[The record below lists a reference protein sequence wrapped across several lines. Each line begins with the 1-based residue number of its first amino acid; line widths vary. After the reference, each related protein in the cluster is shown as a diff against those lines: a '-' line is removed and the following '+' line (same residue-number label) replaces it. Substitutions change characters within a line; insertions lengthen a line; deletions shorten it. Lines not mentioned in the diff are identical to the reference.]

1 MKKNRLL
8 VVFAALLNV
17 LGMWADGANL
27 KLHFNFENATGGN
40 VKEVISGGNIVG
52 TLMNNAKVETMG
64 KYHVLNLGSENGYFD
79 MGEGTGKVLAGC
91 SDFSI
96 SMYYYVNAT
105 QDITGLGNFLFTFS
119 NNPACT
125 QTEGC
130 YYFYTLNTQRV
141 GSSAAGYGSE
151 KSVNATQVSPKGNW
165 VNVVYVQKGTEG
177 TLYVNGQKKASA
189 TSNKISEIFGTEAPK
204 YNWIGRSPFDND
216 VYLKNTKVAD
226 IRIYDGAL
234 TGSEVTQLALA
245 ADDYDNEFRHGTQGN
260 LTTLNTTLK
269 EASTLINGDISIYTA
284 DAVAMLSDTYELIKA
299 KSEKETLSQFVI
311 DEYVADLKAAIQNVK
326 ATQGMIFTD
335 TELMPAYDSS
345 RGFRHPG
352 GLHTNAD
359 FERIKAQLA
368 AGNEKVTKAY
378 NILKNAEFA
387 QPTCATWPVETIIR
401 GGSSGQ
407 NYINAARGAT
417 IAYQNALRWKIEG
430 NEACAKHA
438 VDVLMAWANTCKGIG
453 GDSNFALAGGLY
465 GYEFAQAAE
474 LMRDYEGWKAKDFE
488 TFKRWMLDLWYPT
501 IMRFQRSRNDTW
513 RNWRYDAT
521 HGGQRPGHYWSNWGL
536 CNTLALMSVGILC
549 NDVFIYNQAMSY
561 YKYDQAE
568 LAKANYPWPWAPENT
583 ETDKYNGGLNEYI
596 DNLVPH
602 VAEYAGETGAYG
614 KVGQMQETGRDQGH
628 AQMAA
633 GLAVDICQTAW
644 NQGDDLYSYH
654 DNRIAAG
661 LEFQAAYNFDGRDDL
676 PWVNYHYTDCH
687 SAWHQAWVQGGPNGG
702 SRGEMRP
709 YWARVIGHYEGVKGV
724 KMPFSEIALEKM
736 GIDGGPT
743 GAVSG
748 PYDHMGYSV
757 LTCTYD
763 GIADE
768 QHRPTLLTPK
778 MEYDGKIIDHN
789 ELGGLENN
797 YIINVNTALPK
808 GKTVKLMPQLPEGV
822 VDTGNWSWNTGET
835 TKDITVTTD
844 KSFIYRA
851 TYTNENGIKSEQMFS
866 IAVNADCTPTT
877 ISSSIYCNDTWV
889 GATEA
894 VVPCGSNVTLNVAG
908 ASGWGDG
915 KWSTGQ
921 TGTSITLSSLISDKE
936 IKGQFINQGG
946 LAQTIT
952 FRIHVKGLQPCALL
966 NNRLVSDSLDLIVNQ
981 GDALVLYANAPENI
995 VNVKYTWSNGTEGK
1009 YLDLTEGLT
1018 SGDYTLYITGENFDQ
1033 KLTYHVM
1040 VMNENYVVLEA
1051 GKYAIYDVENDAYLT
1066 YKNQGE
1072 TMPSFTPL
1080 VKEDGHYD
1088 ASQVWIAEVKGATTK
1103 TPKYNFSCLIGGNTP
1118 YLNATKMA
1126 KKAYFPYYIRGLIGS
1141 DHVAVRTLTK
1151 EEYWKANENGVL
1163 ETKGTAGLTQFPFVF
1178 IPVKD
1183 EELPTG
1189 ITNIGV
1195 SEKGENI
1202 NTQYYTVSGVQTNGK
1217 TKGVYIQ
1224 KSTDNTGKV
1233 IIKKVIK
1240 R

>member
-1 MKKNRLL
+1 MKRFRLL
-8 VVFAALLNV
+8 LMFVALLNA
-17 LGMWADGANL
+17 LGIWAEEANL
-27 KLHFNFENATGGN
+27 KLHFNFENATGN
-40 VKEVISGGNIVG
+40 AVPEAVSGGTLKG
-52 TLMNNAKVETMG
+52 TLQNNAKVEKMG
-64 KYHVLNLGSENGYFD
+64 KYHVLNLGSANGYFD
-79 MGEGTGKVLAGC
+79 MGAGAGKVMAGC
-91 SDFSI
+91 TNFTI
-96 SMYYYVNAT
+96 SMYYYVNAN
-105 QDITGLGNFLFTFS
+105 QDISGLGNFLFTFS
-119 NNPACT
+119 T
-125 QTEGC
+125 QETCSSDAGC
-130 YYFYTLNTQRV
+130 YYFYALNSQRFAA
-141 GSSAAGYGSE
+141 SQAGYGSE
-151 KSVNATQVSPKGNW
+151 SSVNANVVSAKGHW
-165 VNVVYVQKGTEG
+165 VSVVYVLDGSNG
-177 TLYVNGQKKASA
+177 TLYVDGQKMLTAPMPKGNE
-189 TSNKISEIFGTEAPK
+189 TFSNTAPV
-204 YNWIGRSPFDND
+204 YNWIGRSPFAGDA
-216 VYLKNTKVAD
+216 YLANTKVAD
-226 IRIYDGAL
+226 IRIYDKAL
-234 TGSEVTQLALA
+234 TGGEVTRLALT
-245 ADDYDNEFRHGTQGN
+245 ADDYDNEFRHGTQGD
-260 LTTLNTTLK
+260 LTKLNTTLE
-269 EASTLINGDISIYTA
+269 EASTIIKGDISIYTA
-284 DAVAMLSDTYELIKA
+284 DAVAILSDTYEFIKA
-299 KSEKETLSQFVI
+299 KSEKETLSQFMI
-311 DEYVADLKAAIQNVK
+311 DEYVEVLKTTIQNVK
-326 ATQGMIFTD
+326 ATEGLVFTD
-335 TELMPAYDSS
+335 TELMPAYDSN

-401 GGSSGQ
+401 GGGSGQ

-513 RNWRYDAT
+513 RNWRYDAS

-549 NDVFIYNQAMSY
+549 DDVFIYNQAMSY

-661 LEFQAAYNFDGRDDL
+661 LEFQAAYNFDGREDL
-676 PWVNYHYTDCH
+676 PWANYHYTDCH
-687 SAWHQAWVQGGPNGG
+687 SAWHQAWVQEGPNGG
-702 SRGEMRP
+702 SRGEIRP

-822 VDTGNWSWNTGET
+822 VDTGKWNWNTGET

-851 TYTNENGIKSEQMFS
+851 IYTNENGIKSEQMFS

-877 ISSSIYCNDTWV
+877 VSSSIYSNDTWV
-889 GATEA
+889 GTTEA
-894 VVPCGSNVTLNVAG
+894 TVPCGSNVTLNVAG

-966 NNRLVSDSLDLIVNQ
+966 NNRLVTDSLSLTANSN
-981 GDALVLYANAPENI
+981 DALVLYAKVPSTI
-995 VNVKYTWSNGTEGK
+995 VNAKYEWSNGCTSK
-1009 YLDLTEGLT
+1009 YLDLGEGLK
-1018 SGDYTLYITGENFDQ
+1018 SGDYTLRVTGEGFDESM
-1033 KLTYHVM
+1033 TFHVL
-1040 VMNENYVVLEA
+1040 VIDEKFVNLSA
-1051 GKYAIYDVENDAYLT
+1051 GNYAIHDWENDTYLT
-1066 YKNQGE
+1066 YEEGM
-1072 TMPSFTPL
+1072 TMPKFESL
-1080 VKEDGHYD
+1080 KGEIDKYD
-1088 ASQVWIAEVKGATTK
+1088 NTQVWKVEPKVSSAYV
-1103 TPKYNFSCLIGGNTP
+1103 KYNFISLVGGSTP
-1118 YLNATKMA
+1118 YLNATKMQA
-1126 KKAYFPYYIRGLIGS
+1126 KAYQPFYIRGLIGS
-1141 DHVAVRTLTK
+1141 NHVAIRTLKK
-1151 EEYWKANENGVL
+1151 EEYWKVSEQGELN
-1163 ETKGTAGLTQFPFVF
+1163 TKGQSGLSVFPFEF
-1178 IPVKD
+1178 IPVK
-1183 EELPTG
+1183 EG
-1189 ITNIGV
+1189 QITNGIQDIMDDMNAENVEYFTVAGV
-1195 SEKGENI
+1195 
-1202 NTQYYTVSGVQTNGK
+1202 K
-1217 TKGVYIQ
+1217 TDAKAPGVYL
-1224 KSTDNTGKV
+1224 KKYTTRSGKV
-1233 IIKKVIK
+1233 VTKKYSK
-1240 R
+1240 

>member
-1 MKKNRLL
+1 MKRFRLL
-8 VVFAALLNV
+8 LMFVALLNA
-17 LGMWADGANL
+17 LGIWAEEANL
-27 KLHFNFENATGGN
+27 KLHFNFENATGN
-40 VKEVISGGNIVG
+40 AVPEAVSGGTLKG
-52 TLMNNAKVETMG
+52 TLQNNAKVEKMG
-64 KYHVLNLGSENGYFD
+64 KYHVLNLGSANGYFD
-79 MGEGTGKVLAGC
+79 MGAGAGKVMAGC
-91 SDFSI
+91 TNFTI
-96 SMYYYVNAT
+96 SMYYYVNAN
-105 QDITGLGNFLFTFS
+105 QDISGLGNFLFTFS
-119 NNPACT
+119 T
-125 QTEGC
+125 QETCSSDAGY
-130 YYFYTLNTQRV
+130 YYFYALNTQRFAA
-141 GSSAAGYGSE
+141 SQAGYGSE
-151 KSVNATQVSPKGNW
+151 SSVNANVVSAKGRW
-165 VNVVYVQKGTEG
+165 VSVVYVLDGSNG
-177 TLYVNGQKKASA
+177 TLYVDGQKMLTAPMPQGNETFSN
-189 TSNKISEIFGTEAPK
+189 TSPV
-204 YNWIGRSPFDND
+204 YNWIGRSPFAGDA
-216 VYLKNTKVAD
+216 YLANTKVAD
-226 IRIYDGAL
+226 IRIYDKAL
-234 TGSEVTQLALA
+234 TGGEVTRLALI
-245 ADDYDNEFRHGTQGN
+245 ADDYDNEFRHGTQGD
-260 LTTLNTTLK
+260 LAKLNTTLE
-269 EASTLINGDISIYTA
+269 EASTIIKGDISIYTA
-284 DAVAMLSDTYELIKA
+284 DAVAILSDTYEFIKA
-299 KSEKETLSQFVI
+299 KSEKETLSQFMI
-311 DEYVADLKAAIQNVK
+311 DEYVEVLKTTIQNVK
-326 ATQGMIFTD
+326 ATEGLVFTD
-335 TELMPAYDSS
+335 TELMPAYDSN

-513 RNWRYDAT
+513 RNWRYDAS

-549 NDVFIYNQAMSY
+549 DDVFIYNQAMSY

-661 LEFQAAYNFDGRDDL
+661 LEFQAAYNFDGREDL
-676 PWVNYHYTDCH
+676 PWANYHYTDCH
-687 SAWHQAWVQGGPNGG
+687 SAWHQAWVQEGPNGG
-702 SRGEMRP
+702 SRGEIRP

-822 VDTGNWSWNTGET
+822 VDTGKWNWNTGET

-851 TYTNENGIKSEQMFS
+851 IYTNENGIKSEQMFS

-877 ISSSIYCNDTWV
+877 VSSSIYSNDTWV
-889 GATEA
+889 GTTEA
-894 VVPCGSNVTLNVAG
+894 TVPCGSNVTLNVAG

-966 NNRLVSDSLDLIVNQ
+966 NNRLVTDSLSLMANSN
-981 GDALVLYANAPENI
+981 DALVLYAKVPSTI
-995 VNVKYTWSNGTEGK
+995 VNAKYEWSNGCTSK
-1009 YLDLTEGLT
+1009 YLDLGEGLK
-1018 SGDYTLYITGENFDQ
+1018 SGDYTLRVTGEGYDESMTF
-1033 KLTYHVM
+1033 HVL
-1040 VMNENYVVLEA
+1040 VIDEKFVNLSA
-1051 GKYAIYDVENDAYLT
+1051 GNYAIHDWENDTYLT
-1066 YKNQGE
+1066 YEEGM
-1072 TMPSFTPL
+1072 TMPKFESL
-1080 VKEDGHYD
+1080 KGEIDKYD
-1088 ASQVWIAEVKGATTK
+1088 NTQVWKVEPKVSSAYV
-1103 TPKYNFSCLIGGNTP
+1103 KYNFISLVGGSTP
-1118 YLNATKMA
+1118 YLNATKMQA
-1126 KKAYFPYYIRGLIGS
+1126 KAYQPFYIRGLIGS
-1141 DHVAVRTLTK
+1141 NHVAIRTLKK
-1151 EEYWKANENGVL
+1151 EEYWKVNEQGELN
-1163 ETKGTAGLTQFPFVF
+1163 TKGQSGLSVFPFEF
-1178 IPVKD
+1178 IPVK
-1183 EELPTG
+1183 EG
-1189 ITNIGV
+1189 QITNGIQDVMDDMNAENVEYFTVAGV
-1195 SEKGENI
+1195 
-1202 NTQYYTVSGVQTNGK
+1202 K
-1217 TKGVYIQ
+1217 TDAKAPGVYL
-1224 KSTDNTGKV
+1224 KKYTTRSGKV
-1233 IIKKVIK
+1233 VTKKYSK
-1240 R
+1240 

>member
-1 MKKNRLL
+1 MKRFRLL
-8 VVFAALLNV
+8 LMFVALLNA
-17 LGMWADGANL
+17 LGIWAEEANL
-27 KLHFNFENATGGN
+27 KLHFNFENATGN
-40 VKEVISGGNIVG
+40 AVPEAVSGGTLKG
-52 TLMNNAKVETMG
+52 TLQNNAKVEKMG
-64 KYHVLNLGSENGYFD
+64 KYHVLNLGSANGYFD
-79 MGEGTGKVLAGC
+79 MGAGAGKVIAGC
-91 SDFSI
+91 TNFTI
-96 SMYYYVNAT
+96 SMYYYVNAN
-105 QDITGLGNFLFTFS
+105 QDISGLGNFLFTFS
-119 NNPACT
+119 T
-125 QTEGC
+125 QETCSSDAGC
-130 YYFYTLNTQRV
+130 YYFYALNTQRFAA
-141 GSSAAGYGSE
+141 SQAGYGSE
-151 KSVNATQVSPKGNW
+151 SSVNANVVSAKGRW
-165 VNVVYVQKGTEG
+165 VSVVYVLDGNNG
-177 TLYVNGQKKASA
+177 TLYVDGQKMLTAPMPKGNE
-189 TSNKISEIFGTEAPK
+189 TFSNTAPV
-204 YNWIGRSPFDND
+204 YNWIGRSPFAGD
-216 VYLKNTKVAD
+216 VYLANTKVAD
-226 IRIYDGAL
+226 IRIYDKAL
-234 TGSEVTQLALA
+234 TGGEVTRLALT
-245 ADDYDNEFRHGTQGN
+245 ADDYDNEFRHGTQGD
-260 LTTLNTTLK
+260 LTKLNTTLE
-269 EASTLINGDISIYTA
+269 EASTIIKGDISIYTA
-284 DAVAMLSDTYELIKA
+284 DAVAILSDTYEFIKA
-299 KSEKETLSQFVI
+299 KSEKETLSQFMI
-311 DEYVADLKAAIQNVK
+311 DEYVEVLKTTIQNVK
-326 ATQGMIFTD
+326 ATEGLVFTD
-335 TELMPAYDSS
+335 TELMPAYDSN

-387 QPTCATWPVETIIR
+387 QPTCATWPVENIIR
-401 GGSSGQ
+401 GGGSGQ

-513 RNWRYDAT
+513 RNWRYDAS

-549 NDVFIYNQAMSY
+549 DDVFIYNQAMSY

-661 LEFQAAYNFDGRDDL
+661 LEFQAAYNFDGREDL
-676 PWVNYHYTDCH
+676 PWANYHYTDCH
-687 SAWHQAWVQGGPNGG
+687 SAWHQAWVQEGPNGG
-702 SRGEMRP
+702 SRGEIRP

-822 VDTGNWSWNTGET
+822 VDTGKWNWNTGET

-851 TYTNENGIKSEQMFS
+851 IYTNENGIKSEQMFS

-877 ISSSIYCNDTWV
+877 VSSSIYSNDTWV
-889 GATEA
+889 GTTEA
-894 VVPCGSNVTLNVAG
+894 TVPCGSNVTLNVAG

-966 NNRLVSDSLDLIVNQ
+966 NNRLVTDSLSLTANSN
-981 GDALVLYANAPENI
+981 DALVLYAKVPSTI
-995 VNVKYTWSNGTEGK
+995 VNAKYEWSNGCTSK
-1009 YLDLTEGLT
+1009 YLDLGEGLE
-1018 SGDYTLYITGENFDQ
+1018 SGDYTLRVTGEGFDESM
-1033 KLTYHVM
+1033 TFHVL
-1040 VMNENYVVLEA
+1040 VIDEKFVNLSA
-1051 GKYAIYDVENDAYLT
+1051 GNYAIHDWENDTYLT
-1066 YKNQGE
+1066 YEEGM
-1072 TMPSFTPL
+1072 TMPKFESL
-1080 VKEDGHYD
+1080 KGEIDKYD
-1088 ASQVWIAEVKGATTK
+1088 NTQVWKVEPKVSSAYV
-1103 TPKYNFSCLIGGNTP
+1103 KYNFISLVGGSTP
-1118 YLNATKMA
+1118 YLNATKMQA
-1126 KKAYFPYYIRGLIGS
+1126 KAYQPFYIRGLIGS
-1141 DHVAVRTLTK
+1141 NHVAIRTLKK
-1151 EEYWKANENGVL
+1151 EEYWKVNEQGELN
-1163 ETKGTAGLTQFPFVF
+1163 TKGQSGLSVFPFEF
-1178 IPVKD
+1178 IPVK
-1183 EELPTG
+1183 EG
-1189 ITNIGV
+1189 QITNGIQDVMDDMNAENVEYFTVAGV
-1195 SEKGENI
+1195 
-1202 NTQYYTVSGVQTNGK
+1202 K
-1217 TKGVYIQ
+1217 TDAKAPGVYL
-1224 KSTDNTGKV
+1224 KKYTTRSGKV
-1233 IIKKVIK
+1233 VTKKYSK
-1240 R
+1240 

>member
-1 MKKNRLL
+1 MKRFRLL
-8 VVFAALLNV
+8 LMFVALLNA
-17 LGMWADGANL
+17 LGIWAEEANL
-27 KLHFNFENATGGN
+27 KLHFNFENATGN
-40 VKEVISGGNIVG
+40 AVPEAVSGGTLKG
-52 TLMNNAKVETMG
+52 TLQNNAKVEKMG
-64 KYHVLNLGSENGYFD
+64 KYHVLNLGSANGYFD
-79 MGEGTGKVLAGC
+79 MGAGAGKVMAGC
-91 SDFSI
+91 TNFTI
-96 SMYYYVNAT
+96 SMYYYVNAN
-105 QDITGLGNFLFTFS
+105 QDISGLGNFLFTFS
-119 NNPACT
+119 T
-125 QTEGC
+125 QETCSSDAGC
-130 YYFYTLNTQRV
+130 YYFYALNTQRFAA
-141 GSSAAGYGSE
+141 SQAGYGSE
-151 KSVNATQVSPKGNW
+151 SSVNANVVSAKGRW
-165 VNVVYVQKGTEG
+165 VSVVYVLEGSNG
-177 TLYVNGQKKASA
+177 TLYVDGQKMLTAPMPKGNE
-189 TSNKISEIFGTEAPK
+189 TFSNTAPV
-204 YNWIGRSPFDND
+204 YNWIGRSPFAGDA
-216 VYLKNTKVAD
+216 YLANTKVAD
-226 IRIYDGAL
+226 IRIYDKAL
-234 TGSEVTQLALA
+234 TGGEVTRLALT
-245 ADDYDNEFRHGTQGN
+245 ADDYDNEFRHGTQGD
-260 LTTLNTTLK
+260 LTKLNTTLE
-269 EASTLINGDISIYTA
+269 EASTIIKGDISIYTA
-284 DAVAMLSDTYELIKA
+284 DAVAILSDTYEFIKA
-299 KSEKETLSQFVI
+299 KSEKETLSQFMI
-311 DEYVADLKAAIQNVK
+311 DEYVEVLKTTIQNVK
-326 ATQGMIFTD
+326 ATEGLVFTD
-335 TELMPAYDSS
+335 TELMPAYDSN

-401 GGSSGQ
+401 GGGSGQ

-513 RNWRYDAT
+513 RNWRYDVS

-549 NDVFIYNQAMSY
+549 DDVFIYNQAMSY

-661 LEFQAAYNFDGRDDL
+661 LEFQAAYNFDGREDL
-676 PWVNYHYTDCH
+676 PWANYHYTDCH
-687 SAWHQAWVQGGPNGG
+687 SAWHQAWVQEGPNGG
-702 SRGEMRP
+702 SRGEIRP

-724 KMPFSEIALEKM
+724 KIPFSEIALEKM

-822 VDTGNWSWNTGET
+822 VDTGKWNWNTGET

-851 TYTNENGIKSEQMFS
+851 IYTNENGIKSEQMFS

-877 ISSSIYCNDTWV
+877 VSSSIYSNDTWV
-889 GATEA
+889 GTTEA
-894 VVPCGSNVTLNVAG
+894 TVPCGSNVTLNVAG

-952 FRIHVKGLQPCALL
+952 FRIHVKGLQPCALQ
-966 NNRLVSDSLDLIVNQ
+966 NNRLVTDSLSLTANSN
-981 GDALVLYANAPENI
+981 DALVLYAKVPSTI
-995 VNVKYTWSNGTEGK
+995 VNAKYEWSNGCTSK
-1009 YLDLTEGLT
+1009 YLDLGEGLK
-1018 SGDYTLYITGENFDQ
+1018 SGDYTLRVTGEGYDESMTF
-1033 KLTYHVM
+1033 HVL
-1040 VMNENYVVLEA
+1040 VIDEKFVNLSA
-1051 GKYAIYDVENDAYLT
+1051 GNYAIHDWENDTYLT
-1066 YKNQGE
+1066 YEEGM
-1072 TMPSFTPL
+1072 TMPKFKSL
-1080 VKEDGHYD
+1080 KGEIDKYD
-1088 ASQVWIAEVKGATTK
+1088 NTQVWKVEPKVSSAYV
-1103 TPKYNFSCLIGGNTP
+1103 KYNFISLVGGSTP
-1118 YLNATKMA
+1118 YLNATKMQA
-1126 KKAYFPYYIRGLIGS
+1126 KAYQPFYIRGLIGS
-1141 DHVAVRTLTK
+1141 NHVAIRTLKK
-1151 EEYWKANENGVL
+1151 EEYWKVNEQGELN
-1163 ETKGTAGLTQFPFVF
+1163 TKGQSGLSVFPFEF

-1183 EELPTG
+1183 G
-1189 ITNIGV
+1189 QITNGIQDVMDDMNAENVEYFTVAGV
-1195 SEKGENI
+1195 
-1202 NTQYYTVSGVQTNGK
+1202 K
-1217 TKGVYIQ
+1217 TDAKAPGVYL
-1224 KSTDNTGKV
+1224 KKYTTRSGKV
-1233 IIKKVIK
+1233 VTKKYSK
-1240 R
+1240 

>member
-1 MKKNRLL
+1 MKRFRLL
-8 VVFAALLNV
+8 LMFVALLNA
-17 LGMWADGANL
+17 LGIWAEEANL
-27 KLHFNFENATGGN
+27 KLHFNFENATGN
-40 VKEVISGGNIVG
+40 AVPEAVSGGTLKG
-52 TLMNNAKVETMG
+52 TLQNNAKVEKMG
-64 KYHVLNLGSENGYFD
+64 KYHVLNLGSANGYFD
-79 MGEGTGKVLAGC
+79 MGAGAGKVIAGC
-91 SDFSI
+91 TNFTI
-96 SMYYYVNAT
+96 SMYYYVNAN
-105 QDITGLGNFLFTFS
+105 QDISGLGNFLFTFS
-119 NNPACT
+119 T
-125 QTEGC
+125 QETCSSDAGC
-130 YYFYTLNTQRV
+130 YYFYALNSQRFAA
-141 GSSAAGYGSE
+141 SQAGYGSE
-151 KSVNATQVSPKGNW
+151 SSVNANVVSAKGRW
-165 VNVVYVQKGTEG
+165 VSVVYVLDGSNG
-177 TLYVNGQKKASA
+177 TLYVDGQKMLTAPMPKGNE
-189 TSNKISEIFGTEAPK
+189 TFSNTAPV
-204 YNWIGRSPFDND
+204 YNWIGRSPFAGDA
-216 VYLKNTKVAD
+216 YLANTKVAD
-226 IRIYDGAL
+226 IRIYDKAL
-234 TGSEVTQLALA
+234 TGGEVTRLALT
-245 ADDYDNEFRHGTQGN
+245 ADDYDNEFRHGTQGD
-260 LTTLNTTLK
+260 LTKLNTTLE
-269 EASTLINGDISIYTA
+269 EASTIIKGDISIYTV
-284 DAVAMLSDTYELIKA
+284 DAVAILSDTYEFIKA
-299 KSEKETLSQFVI
+299 KSEKETLSQFMI
-311 DEYVADLKAAIQNVK
+311 DEYVEVLKTTIQNVK
-326 ATQGMIFTD
+326 ATEGLVFTD
-335 TELMPAYDSS
+335 TELMPAYDSN

-401 GGSSGQ
+401 GGGSGQ

-474 LMRDYEGWKAKDFE
+474 LMRDYGGWKAKDFE

-513 RNWRYDAT
+513 RNWRYDAS

-549 NDVFIYNQAMSY
+549 DDVFIYNQAMSY

-661 LEFQAAYNFDGRDDL
+661 LEFQAAYNFDGREDL
-676 PWVNYHYTDCH
+676 PWANYHYTDCH
-687 SAWHQAWVQGGPNGG
+687 SAWHQAWVQEGPNGG
-702 SRGEMRP
+702 SRGEIRP

-822 VDTGNWSWNTGET
+822 VDTGKWNWNTGET

-851 TYTNENGIKSEQMFS
+851 IYTNENGIKSEQMFS

-877 ISSSIYCNDTWV
+877 VSSSIYSNDTWV
-889 GATEA
+889 GTTEA
-894 VVPCGSNVTLNVAG
+894 TVPCGSNVTLNVAG

-966 NNRLVSDSLDLIVNQ
+966 NNRLVTDSLSLTANSN
-981 GDALVLYANAPENI
+981 DALVLYAKVPSTI
-995 VNVKYTWSNGTEGK
+995 VNAKYEWSNGCTSK
-1009 YLDLTEGLT
+1009 YLDLGEGLE
-1018 SGDYTLYITGENFDQ
+1018 SGDYTLRVTGEGFDESM
-1033 KLTYHVM
+1033 TFHVL
-1040 VMNENYVVLEA
+1040 VIDEKFVNLSA
-1051 GKYAIYDVENDAYLT
+1051 GNYAIHDWENDTYLT
-1066 YKNQGE
+1066 YEEGM
-1072 TMPSFTPL
+1072 TMPKFESL
-1080 VKEDGHYD
+1080 KGEIDKYD
-1088 ASQVWIAEVKGATTK
+1088 NTQVWKVEPKVSSAYV
-1103 TPKYNFSCLIGGNTP
+1103 KYNFISLVGSSTP
-1118 YLNATKMA
+1118 YLNATKMQA
-1126 KKAYFPYYIRGLIGS
+1126 KAYQPFYIRGLIGS
-1141 DHVAVRTLTK
+1141 NHVAIRTLKK
-1151 EEYWKANENGVL
+1151 EEYWKVSEQGEL
-1163 ETKGTAGLTQFPFVF
+1163 DTKGQSGLSVFPFEF
-1178 IPVKD
+1178 IPVK
-1183 EELPTG
+1183 EG
-1189 ITNIGV
+1189 QITNGIQDVMDDMNTENVEYFTVAGV
-1195 SEKGENI
+1195 
-1202 NTQYYTVSGVQTNGK
+1202 K
-1217 TKGVYIQ
+1217 TDAKAPGVYL
-1224 KSTDNTGKV
+1224 KKYTTRSGKV
-1233 IIKKVIK
+1233 VTKKYSK
-1240 R
+1240 

>member
-1 MKKNRLL
+1 MKRFRLL
-8 VVFAALLNV
+8 LMFVALLNA
-17 LGMWADGANL
+17 LGIWAEEANL
-27 KLHFNFENATGGN
+27 KLHFNFENATGN
-40 VKEVISGGNIVG
+40 AVPEAVSGGTLKG
-52 TLMNNAKVETMG
+52 TLQNNAKVEKMG
-64 KYHVLNLGSENGYFD
+64 KYHVLNLGSANGYFD
-79 MGEGTGKVLAGC
+79 MGAGAGKVMAGC
-91 SDFSI
+91 TNFTI
-96 SMYYYVNAT
+96 SMYYYVNAN
-105 QDITGLGNFLFTFS
+105 QNISGLGNFLFTFS
-119 NNPACT
+119 T
-125 QTEGC
+125 QETCSSSAGC
-130 YYFYTLNTQRV
+130 YYFYTLNSQRFAA
-141 GSSAAGYGSE
+141 SQAGYGSE
-151 KSVNATQVSPKGNW
+151 KSVNANVVSAKGRW
-165 VNVVYVQKGTEG
+165 VSVVYVQDGSNG
-177 TLYVNGQKKASA
+177 TLYVDGQKMLTAPMPKGNE
-189 TSNKISEIFGTEAPK
+189 TFSNTAPI
-204 YNWIGRSPFDND
+204 YNWIGRSPFAGDA
-216 VYLKNTKVAD
+216 YLANTKVAD
-226 IRIYDGAL
+226 IRIYDKAL
-234 TGSEVTQLALA
+234 TGGEVTRLALT
-245 ADDYDNEFRHGTQGN
+245 ADDYDNEFRHGTQGD
-260 LTTLNTTLK
+260 LTKLNTTLE
-269 EASTLINGDISIYTA
+269 EASTIIKGDISIYTA
-284 DAVAMLSDTYELIKA
+284 DAVAILSDTYEFIKA
-299 KSEKETLSQFVI
+299 KSEKETLSQFMI
-311 DEYVADLKAAIQNVK
+311 DEYVEVLKTTIQNVK
-326 ATQGMIFTD
+326 ATEGLVFTD
-335 TELMPAYDSS
+335 TELMPAYDSN

-401 GGSSGQ
+401 GGGSGQ

-438 VDVLMAWANTCKGIG
+438 VDVLMAWANICKGIG

-513 RNWRYDAT
+513 RNWRYDAS

-549 NDVFIYNQAMSY
+549 DDVFIYNQAMSY

-661 LEFQAAYNFDGRDDL
+661 LEFQAAYNFDGREDL
-676 PWVNYHYTDCH
+676 PWANYHYTDCH
-687 SAWHQAWVQGGPNGG
+687 SAWHQAWVQEGPNGG
-702 SRGEMRP
+702 SRGEIRP

-822 VDTGNWSWNTGET
+822 VDTGKWNWNTGET

-851 TYTNENGIKSEQMFS
+851 IYTNENGIKSEQMFS

-877 ISSSIYCNDTWV
+877 VSSSIYSNDTWV
-889 GATEA
+889 GTTEA
-894 VVPCGSNVTLNVAG
+894 TVPCGSNVTLNVAG

-966 NNRLVSDSLDLIVNQ
+966 NNRLVTDSLSLTANSN
-981 GDALVLYANAPENI
+981 DALVLYAKVPSTI
-995 VNVKYTWSNGTEGK
+995 VNAKYEWSNGCTSK
-1009 YLDLTEGLT
+1009 YLDLGEGLE
-1018 SGDYTLYITGENFDQ
+1018 SGDYTLRVTGEGFDESM
-1033 KLTYHVM
+1033 TFHVL
-1040 VMNENYVVLEA
+1040 VIDEKFVNLSA
-1051 GKYAIYDVENDAYLT
+1051 GNYAIHDWENDTYLT
-1066 YKNQGE
+1066 YEEGM
-1072 TMPSFTPL
+1072 TMPKFESL
-1080 VKEDGHYD
+1080 KGEIDKYD
-1088 ASQVWIAEVKGATTK
+1088 NTQVWKVEPKVSSAYV
-1103 TPKYNFSCLIGGNTP
+1103 KYNFISLVGGSTP
-1118 YLNATKMA
+1118 YLNATKMQA
-1126 KKAYFPYYIRGLIGS
+1126 KAYQPFYIRGLIGS
-1141 DHVAVRTLTK
+1141 NHVAIRTLKK
-1151 EEYWKANENGVL
+1151 EEYWKVNEQGELN
-1163 ETKGTAGLTQFPFVF
+1163 TKGQSGLSVFPFEF
-1178 IPVKD
+1178 IPVK
-1183 EELPTG
+1183 EG
-1189 ITNIGV
+1189 QITNGIQDVMDDMNAENVEYFTVAGV
-1195 SEKGENI
+1195 
-1202 NTQYYTVSGVQTNGK
+1202 K
-1217 TKGVYIQ
+1217 TDAKAPGVYL
-1224 KSTDNTGKV
+1224 KKYTTRSGKV
-1233 IIKKVIK
+1233 VTKKYSK
-1240 R
+1240 

>member
-1 MKKNRLL
+1 MKRFRLL
-8 VVFAALLNV
+8 LMFVALLNA
-17 LGMWADGANL
+17 LGIWAEEANL
-27 KLHFNFENATGGN
+27 KLHFNFENATGN
-40 VKEVISGGNIVG
+40 AVPEAVSGGTLKG
-52 TLMNNAKVETMG
+52 TLQNNAKVEKMG
-64 KYHVLNLGSENGYFD
+64 KYHVLNLGSANGYFD
-79 MGEGTGKVLAGC
+79 MGAGAGKVIAGC
-91 SDFSI
+91 TNFTI
-96 SMYYYVNAT
+96 SMYYYVNAN
-105 QDITGLGNFLFTFS
+105 QDISGLGNFLFTFS
-119 NNPACT
+119 T
-125 QTEGC
+125 QETCSSDAGC
-130 YYFYTLNTQRV
+130 YYFYALNTQRFAA
-141 GSSAAGYGSE
+141 SQAGYGSE
-151 KSVNATQVSPKGNW
+151 SSVNANVVSAKGRW
-165 VNVVYVQKGTEG
+165 VSVVYVLDGNNG
-177 TLYVNGQKKASA
+177 TLYVDGQKMLTAPMPKGNE
-189 TSNKISEIFGTEAPK
+189 TFSNTAPV
-204 YNWIGRSPFDND
+204 YNWIGRSPFAGDA
-216 VYLKNTKVAD
+216 YLANTKVAD
-226 IRIYDGAL
+226 IRIYDKAL
-234 TGSEVTQLALA
+234 TGGEVTRLALT

-260 LTTLNTTLK
+260 LTKLNTTLE
-269 EASTLINGDISIYTA
+269 EASTIIKGDISIYTA
-284 DAVAMLSDTYELIKA
+284 DAVAILSNTYEFIKA
-299 KSEKETLSQFVI
+299 KSEKETLSQFMI
-311 DEYVADLKAAIQNVK
+311 DEYVEVLKTTIQNVK
-326 ATQGMIFTD
+326 ATEGLVFTD
-335 TELMPAYDSS
+335 TELMPAYDSN

-378 NILKNAEFA
+378 NILKNVEFA

-401 GGSSGQ
+401 GGGSGQ

-513 RNWRYDAT
+513 RNWRYDAS

-549 NDVFIYNQAMSY
+549 DDVFIYNQAMSY

-661 LEFQAAYNFDGRDDL
+661 LEFQAAYNFDGREDL
-676 PWVNYHYTDCH
+676 PWANYHYTDCH
-687 SAWHQAWVQGGPNGG
+687 SAWHQAWVQEGPNGG
-702 SRGEMRP
+702 SRGEIRP

-822 VDTGNWSWNTGET
+822 VDTGKWNWNTGET

-851 TYTNENGIKSEQMFS
+851 IYTNENGIKSEQMFS

-877 ISSSIYCNDTWV
+877 VSSSIYCNDTWV
-889 GATEA
+889 GTTEA
-894 VVPCGSNVTLNVAG
+894 TVPCGSNVTLNIAG

-966 NNRLVSDSLDLIVNQ
+966 NNRLVTDSLSLTANSN
-981 GDALVLYANAPENI
+981 DALVLYAKVPSTI
-995 VNVKYTWSNGTEGK
+995 VNAKYEWSNGCTSK
-1009 YLDLTEGLT
+1009 YLDLGEGLE
-1018 SGDYTLYITGENFDQ
+1018 SGDYTLRVTGEGFDESM
-1033 KLTYHVM
+1033 TFHVM
-1040 VMNENYVVLEA
+1040 VIDEKFVNLSA
-1051 GKYAIYDVENDAYLT
+1051 GNYAIHDWENDTYLT
-1066 YKNQGE
+1066 YEEGM
-1072 TMPSFTPL
+1072 TMPKFESL
-1080 VKEDGHYD
+1080 KGEIDKYD
-1088 ASQVWIAEVKGATTK
+1088 NTQVWKVEPKVSSAYV
-1103 TPKYNFSCLIGGNTP
+1103 KYNFISLVGGSSP
-1118 YLNATKMA
+1118 YLNATKMQA
-1126 KKAYFPYYIRGLIGS
+1126 KAYLPFYIRGLIGS
-1141 DHVAVRTLTK
+1141 NHVAIRTLKK
-1151 EEYWKANENGVL
+1151 EEYWKVNEQGELN
-1163 ETKGTAGLTQFPFVF
+1163 TKGQSGLSVFPFEF
-1178 IPVKD
+1178 IPVK
-1183 EELPTG
+1183 EG
-1189 ITNIGV
+1189 QITNGIQDVMDDMNAENVEYFTVAGV
-1195 SEKGENI
+1195 
-1202 NTQYYTVSGVQTNGK
+1202 K
-1217 TKGVYIQ
+1217 TDAKAPGVYL
-1224 KSTDNTGKV
+1224 KKYTTRSGKV
-1233 IIKKVIK
+1233 VTKKYSK
-1240 R
+1240 

>member
-1 MKKNRLL
+1 MKRFRLL
-8 VVFAALLNV
+8 LMFVALLNA
-17 LGMWADGANL
+17 LGIWAEEANL
-27 KLHFNFENATGGN
+27 KLHFNFENATGN
-40 VKEVISGGNIVG
+40 AVPEAVSGGTLKG
-52 TLMNNAKVETMG
+52 TLQNNAKVEKMG
-64 KYHVLNLGSENGYFD
+64 KYHVLNLGSANGYFD
-79 MGEGTGKVLAGC
+79 MGAGAGKVMAGC
-91 SDFSI
+91 TNFTI
-96 SMYYYVNAT
+96 SMYYYVNAN
-105 QDITGLGNFLFTFS
+105 QDISGLGNFLFTFS
-119 NNPACT
+119 T
-125 QTEGC
+125 QETCSSDAGC
-130 YYFYTLNTQRV
+130 YYFYALNSQRFAA
-141 GSSAAGYGSE
+141 SQAGYGSE
-151 KSVNATQVSPKGNW
+151 SSVNANVVSAKGHW
-165 VNVVYVQKGTEG
+165 VSVVYVLDGSNG
-177 TLYVNGQKKASA
+177 TLYVDGQKMLTAPMPKGNE
-189 TSNKISEIFGTEAPK
+189 TFSNTAPV
-204 YNWIGRSPFDND
+204 YNWIGRSPFAGDA
-216 VYLKNTKVAD
+216 YLANTKVAD
-226 IRIYDGAL
+226 IRIYDKAL
-234 TGSEVTQLALA
+234 TGGEVTRLALT
-245 ADDYDNEFRHGTQGN
+245 ADDYDNEFRHGTQGD
-260 LTTLNTTLK
+260 LTKLNTTLE
-269 EASTLINGDISIYTA
+269 EASTIIKGDISIYTA
-284 DAVAMLSDTYELIKA
+284 DAVAILSDTYEFIKA
-299 KSEKETLSQFVI
+299 KSEKETLSQFMI
-311 DEYVADLKAAIQNVK
+311 DEYVEVLKTTIQNVK
-326 ATQGMIFTD
+326 ATEGLVFTD
-335 TELMPAYDSS
+335 TELMPAYDSN

-387 QPTCATWPVETIIR
+387 QPTCATWPVENIIR
-401 GGSSGQ
+401 GGGSSQ

-438 VDVLMAWANTCKGIG
+438 VDVLMAWANICKGIG

-513 RNWRYDAT
+513 RNWRYDAS

-549 NDVFIYNQAMSY
+549 DDVFIYNQAMSY

-661 LEFQAAYNFDGRDDL
+661 LEFQAAYNFDGREDL
-676 PWVNYHYTDCH
+676 PWANYHYTDCH
-687 SAWHQAWVQGGPNGG
+687 SAWHQAWVQEGPNGG
-702 SRGEMRP
+702 SRGEIRP

-768 QHRPTLLTPK
+768 QHRPTLLTPR

-822 VDTGNWSWNTGET
+822 VDTGKWNWNTGET

-851 TYTNENGIKSEQMFS
+851 IYTNENGIKSEQMFS

-877 ISSSIYCNDTWV
+877 VSSSIYSNDTWV
-889 GATEA
+889 GTTEA
-894 VVPCGSNVTLNVAG
+894 TVPCGSNVTLNVAG

-966 NNRLVSDSLDLIVNQ
+966 NNRLVTDSLSLTANSN
-981 GDALVLYANAPENI
+981 DALVLYAKVPSTI
-995 VNVKYTWSNGTEGK
+995 VNAKYEWSNGCTSK
-1009 YLDLTEGLT
+1009 YLDLGEGLK
-1018 SGDYTLYITGENFDQ
+1018 SGDYTLRVTGEGFDESM
-1033 KLTYHVM
+1033 TFHVL
-1040 VMNENYVVLEA
+1040 VIDEKFVNLSA
-1051 GKYAIYDVENDAYLT
+1051 GNYAIHDWENDTYLT
-1066 YKNQGE
+1066 YEEGM
-1072 TMPSFTPL
+1072 TMPKFESL
-1080 VKEDGHYD
+1080 KGEIDKYD
-1088 ASQVWIAEVKGATTK
+1088 NTQVWKVEPKVSSAYV
-1103 TPKYNFSCLIGGNTP
+1103 KYNFISLVGGSTP
-1118 YLNATKMA
+1118 YLNATKMQA
-1126 KKAYFPYYIRGLIGS
+1126 KAYQPFYIRGLIGS
-1141 DHVAVRTLTK
+1141 NHVAIRTLKK
-1151 EEYWKANENGVL
+1151 EEYWKVSEQGELN
-1163 ETKGTAGLTQFPFVF
+1163 TKGQSGLSVFPFEF
-1178 IPVKD
+1178 IPVK
-1183 EELPTG
+1183 EG
-1189 ITNIGV
+1189 QITNGIQDIMDDMNAENVEYFTVAGV
-1195 SEKGENI
+1195 
-1202 NTQYYTVSGVQTNGK
+1202 K
-1217 TKGVYIQ
+1217 TDAKAPGVYL
-1224 KSTDNTGKV
+1224 KKYTTRSGKV
-1233 IIKKVIK
+1233 VTKKYSK
-1240 R
+1240 

>member
-1 MKKNRLL
+1 MKRFRLL
-8 VVFAALLNV
+8 LMFVALLNA
-17 LGMWADGANL
+17 LGIWAEEANL
-27 KLHFNFENATGGN
+27 KLHFNFENATGN
-40 VKEVISGGNIVG
+40 AVPEAVSGGTLKG
-52 TLMNNAKVETMG
+52 TLQNNAKVEKMG
-64 KYHVLNLGSENGYFD
+64 KYHVLNLGSANGYFD
-79 MGEGTGKVLAGC
+79 MGAGAGKVIAGC
-91 SDFSI
+91 TNFTI
-96 SMYYYVNAT
+96 SMYYYVNAN
-105 QDITGLGNFLFTFS
+105 QDISGLGNFLFTFS
-119 NNPACT
+119 T
-125 QTEGC
+125 QETCSSDAGC
-130 YYFYTLNTQRV
+130 YYFYALNTQRFAA
-141 GSSAAGYGSE
+141 SQAGYGSE
-151 KSVNATQVSPKGNW
+151 SSVNANVVSAKGRW
-165 VNVVYVQKGTEG
+165 VSVVYVLDGNNG
-177 TLYVNGQKKASA
+177 TLYVDGQKMLTAPMPKGNE
-189 TSNKISEIFGTEAPK
+189 TFSNTAPV
-204 YNWIGRSPFDND
+204 YNWIGRSPFAGDA
-216 VYLKNTKVAD
+216 YLANTMVAD
-226 IRIYDGAL
+226 IRIYDKAL
-234 TGSEVTQLALA
+234 TGGEVTRLALT
-245 ADDYDNEFRHGTQGN
+245 ADDYDKEFRHGTQGD
-260 LTTLNTTLK
+260 LTKLNTTLE
-269 EASTLINGDISIYTA
+269 EASTIIKGDISIYTA
-284 DAVAMLSDTYELIKA
+284 DAVAILSNTYEFIKA
-299 KSEKETLSQFVI
+299 KSEKETLSQFMI
-311 DEYVADLKAAIQNVK
+311 DEYVEVLKTTIQNVK
-326 ATQGMIFTD
+326 ATEGLVFTD
-335 TELMPAYDSS
+335 TELMPAYDSN

-401 GGSSGQ
+401 GGGSGQ

-513 RNWRYDAT
+513 RNWRYDAS

-549 NDVFIYNQAMSY
+549 DDVFIYNQAMSY

-661 LEFQAAYNFDGRDDL
+661 LEFQAAYNFDGREDL

-687 SAWHQAWVQGGPNGG
+687 SAWHQAWVQEGPNGG
-702 SRGEMRP
+702 SRGEIRP

-763 GIADE
+763 GVADE

-822 VDTGNWSWNTGET
+822 VDTGKWNWNTGET

-851 TYTNENGIKSEQMFS
+851 IYTNENGIKSEQMFS

-877 ISSSIYCNDTWV
+877 VSSSIYCNDTWV
-889 GATEA
+889 GTTEA
-894 VVPCGSNVTLNVAG
+894 TVPCGSNVTLNIAG

-966 NNRLVSDSLDLIVNQ
+966 NNRLVTDSLSLTANSN
-981 GDALVLYANAPENI
+981 DALVLYAKVPSTI
-995 VNVKYTWSNGTEGK
+995 VNAKYEWSNGCTSK
-1009 YLDLTEGLT
+1009 YLDLGEGLE
-1018 SGDYTLYITGENFDQ
+1018 SGDYTLRVTGEGFDESM
-1033 KLTYHVM
+1033 TFHVM
-1040 VMNENYVVLEA
+1040 VIDEKFVNLSA
-1051 GKYAIYDVENDAYLT
+1051 GNYAIHDWENDTYLT
-1066 YKNQGE
+1066 YEEGM
-1072 TMPSFTPL
+1072 TMPKFESL
-1080 VKEDGHYD
+1080 KGEIDKYD
-1088 ASQVWIAEVKGATTK
+1088 NTQVWKVEPKVSSAYV
-1103 TPKYNFSCLIGGNTP
+1103 KYNFISLVGGSSP
-1118 YLNATKMA
+1118 YLNATKMQA
-1126 KKAYFPYYIRGLIGS
+1126 KAYLPFYIRGLIGS
-1141 DHVAVRTLTK
+1141 NHVAIRTLKK
-1151 EEYWKANENGVL
+1151 EEYWKVNEQGELN
-1163 ETKGTAGLTQFPFVF
+1163 TKGQSGLSVFPFEF
-1178 IPVKD
+1178 IPVK
-1183 EELPTG
+1183 EG
-1189 ITNIGV
+1189 QITNGIQDVMDDMNAENVEYFTVAGV
-1195 SEKGENI
+1195 
-1202 NTQYYTVSGVQTNGK
+1202 K
-1217 TKGVYIQ
+1217 TDAKAPGVYL
-1224 KSTDNTGKV
+1224 KKYTTRSGKV
-1233 IIKKVIK
+1233 VTKKYSK
-1240 R
+1240 

>member
-1 MKKNRLL
+1 MKRFRLL
-8 VVFAALLNV
+8 LMFVALFNA
-17 LGMWADGANL
+17 LGIWAEEANL
-27 KLHFNFENATGGN
+27 KLHFNFENATGN
-40 VKEVISGGNIVG
+40 AVPEAVSGGTLKG
-52 TLMNNAKVETMG
+52 TLRNNAKVEKMG
-64 KYHVLNLGSENGYFD
+64 KYHVLNLGSANGYFD
-79 MGEGTGKVLAGC
+79 MGAGAGKVIAGC
-91 SDFSI
+91 TNFTI
-96 SMYYYVNAT
+96 SMYYYVNAN
-105 QDITGLGNFLFTFS
+105 QDISGLGNFLFTFS
-119 NNPACT
+119 T
-125 QTEGC
+125 QETCSSDAGC
-130 YYFYTLNTQRV
+130 YYFYALNTQRFAA
-141 GSSAAGYGSE
+141 SQAGYGSE
-151 KSVNATQVSPKGNW
+151 SSVNANVVSAKGRW
-165 VNVVYVQKGTEG
+165 VSVVYVLDGSNG
-177 TLYVNGQKKASA
+177 TLYVDGQKMLTAPMPKGNE
-189 TSNKISEIFGTEAPK
+189 TFSNTAPV
-204 YNWIGRSPFDND
+204 YNWIGRSPFAGDA
-216 VYLKNTKVAD
+216 YLANTKVAD
-226 IRIYDGAL
+226 IRIYDKAL
-234 TGSEVTQLALA
+234 TGGEVTRLALT
-245 ADDYDNEFRHGTQGN
+245 ADDYDNEFRHGTQGD
-260 LTTLNTTLK
+260 LTKLNTTLE
-269 EASTLINGDISIYTA
+269 EASTIIKGDISIYTA
-284 DAVAMLSDTYELIKA
+284 DAVAILSDTYEFIKA
-299 KSEKETLSQFVI
+299 KSEKETLSQFMI
-311 DEYVADLKAAIQNVK
+311 DEYVEVLKTTIQNVK
-326 ATQGMIFTD
+326 ATEGLVFTD
-335 TELMPAYDSS
+335 TELMPAYDSN

-549 NDVFIYNQAMSY
+549 DDVFIYNQAMSY

-661 LEFQAAYNFDGRDDL
+661 LEFQAAYNFDGREDL
-676 PWVNYHYTDCH
+676 PWANYHYTDCH
-687 SAWHQAWVQGGPNGG
+687 SAWHQAWVQEGPNGG
-702 SRGEMRP
+702 SRGEIRP

-822 VDTGNWSWNTGET
+822 VDTGKWNWNTGET

-851 TYTNENGIKSEQMFS
+851 IYTNENGIKSEQMFS

-877 ISSSIYCNDTWV
+877 VSSSIYSNDTWV
-889 GATEA
+889 GTTEA
-894 VVPCGSNVTLNVAG
+894 TVPCGSNVTLNVAG

-966 NNRLVSDSLDLIVNQ
+966 NNRLVTDSLSLTANSN
-981 GDALVLYANAPENI
+981 DALVLYAKVPSTI
-995 VNVKYTWSNGTEGK
+995 VNAKYEWSNGCTSK
-1009 YLDLTEGLT
+1009 YLDLGEGLE
-1018 SGDYTLYITGENFDQ
+1018 SGDYTLRVTGEGFDESM
-1033 KLTYHVM
+1033 TFHVL
-1040 VMNENYVVLEA
+1040 VIDEKFVNLSA
-1051 GKYAIYDVENDAYLT
+1051 GNYAIHDWENDTYLT
-1066 YKNQGE
+1066 YEEGM
-1072 TMPSFTPL
+1072 TMPKFESL
-1080 VKEDGHYD
+1080 KGEIDKYD
-1088 ASQVWIAEVKGATTK
+1088 NTQVWKVEPKVSSAYV
-1103 TPKYNFSCLIGGNTP
+1103 KYNFISLVGGSTP
-1118 YLNATKMA
+1118 YLNATKMQA
-1126 KKAYFPYYIRGLIGS
+1126 KAYQPFYIRGLIGS
-1141 DHVAVRTLTK
+1141 NHVAIRTLKK
-1151 EEYWKANENGVL
+1151 EEYWKVNEQGELN
-1163 ETKGTAGLTQFPFVF
+1163 TKGQSGLSVFPFEF
-1178 IPVKD
+1178 IPVK
-1183 EELPTG
+1183 EG
-1189 ITNIGV
+1189 QITNGIQDVMDDMNAENVEYFTVAGV
-1195 SEKGENI
+1195 
-1202 NTQYYTVSGVQTNGK
+1202 K
-1217 TKGVYIQ
+1217 TDAKAPGVYL
-1224 KSTDNTGKV
+1224 KKYTTRSGKV
-1233 IIKKVIK
+1233 VTKKYSK
-1240 R
+1240 

>member
-1 MKKNRLL
+1 MKRFRLL
-8 VVFAALLNV
+8 LMFVALLNA
-17 LGMWADGANL
+17 LGIWAEEANL
-27 KLHFNFENATGGN
+27 KLHFNFENATGN
-40 VKEVISGGNIVG
+40 AVPEAVSGGTLKG
-52 TLMNNAKVETMG
+52 TLQNNAKVEKMG
-64 KYHVLNLGSENGYFD
+64 KYHVLNLGSANGYFD
-79 MGEGTGKVLAGC
+79 MGAGAGKVMAGC
-91 SDFSI
+91 TNFTI
-96 SMYYYVNAT
+96 SMYYYVNAN
-105 QDITGLGNFLFTFS
+105 QNISGLGNFLFTFS
-119 NNPACT
+119 T
-125 QTEGC
+125 QETCSSSAGC
-130 YYFYTLNTQRV
+130 YYFYALNTQRFAA
-141 GSSAAGYGSE
+141 SQAGYGSE
-151 KSVNATQVSPKGNW
+151 SSVNANVVSAKGRW
-165 VNVVYVQKGTEG
+165 VSVVYVLDGNNG
-177 TLYVNGQKKASA
+177 TLYVDGQKMLTAPMPKGNE
-189 TSNKISEIFGTEAPK
+189 TFSNTAPV
-204 YNWIGRSPFDND
+204 YNWIGRSPFAGDA
-216 VYLKNTKVAD
+216 YLANTKVAD
-226 IRIYDGAL
+226 IRIYDKAL
-234 TGSEVTQLALA
+234 TGGEVTRLALT

-260 LTTLNTTLK
+260 LTKLNTTLE
-269 EASTLINGDISIYTA
+269 EASTIIKGDISIYTA
-284 DAVAMLSDTYELIKA
+284 DAVAILSNTYEFIKA
-299 KSEKETLSQFVI
+299 KSEKETLSQFMI
-311 DEYVADLKAAIQNVK
+311 DEYVEVLKTTIQNVK
-326 ATQGMIFTD
+326 ATEGLVFTD
-335 TELMPAYDSS
+335 TELMPAYDSN

-401 GGSSGQ
+401 GGGSGQ

-513 RNWRYDAT
+513 RNWRYDAS

-549 NDVFIYNQAMSY
+549 DDVFIYNQAMSY

-661 LEFQAAYNFDGRDDL
+661 LEFQAAYNFDGREDL
-676 PWVNYHYTDCH
+676 PWANYHYTDCH
-687 SAWHQAWVQGGPNGG
+687 SAWHQAWVQEGPNGG
-702 SRGEMRP
+702 SRGEIRP

-822 VDTGNWSWNTGET
+822 VDTGKWNWNTGET

-851 TYTNENGIKSEQMFS
+851 KYTNENGIKSEQMFS

-877 ISSSIYCNDTWV
+877 VSSSIYCNDTWV
-889 GATEA
+889 GTTEA
-894 VVPCGSNVTLNVAG
+894 TVPCGSNVTLNIAG

-966 NNRLVSDSLDLIVNQ
+966 NNRLVTDSLSLTANSN
-981 GDALVLYANAPENI
+981 DALVLYAKVPSTI
-995 VNVKYTWSNGTEGK
+995 VNAKYEWSNGCTSK
-1009 YLDLTEGLT
+1009 YLDLGEGLE
-1018 SGDYTLYITGENFDQ
+1018 SGDYTLRVTGEGFDESM
-1033 KLTYHVM
+1033 TFHVM
-1040 VMNENYVVLEA
+1040 VIDEKFVNLSA
-1051 GKYAIYDVENDAYLT
+1051 GNYAIHDWENDTYLT
-1066 YKNQGE
+1066 YEEGM
-1072 TMPSFTPL
+1072 TMPKFESL
-1080 VKEDGHYD
+1080 KGEIDKYD
-1088 ASQVWIAEVKGATTK
+1088 NTQVWKVEPKVSSAYV
-1103 TPKYNFSCLIGGNTP
+1103 KYNFISLVGGSSP
-1118 YLNATKMA
+1118 YLNATKMQA
-1126 KKAYFPYYIRGLIGS
+1126 KAYLPFYIRGLIGS
-1141 DHVAVRTLTK
+1141 NHVAIRTLKK
-1151 EEYWKANENGVL
+1151 EEYWKVNEQGELN
-1163 ETKGTAGLTQFPFVF
+1163 TKGQSGLSVFPFEF
-1178 IPVKD
+1178 IPVK
-1183 EELPTG
+1183 EG
-1189 ITNIGV
+1189 QITNGIQDVMDDMNAENVEYFTVAGV
-1195 SEKGENI
+1195 
-1202 NTQYYTVSGVQTNGK
+1202 K
-1217 TKGVYIQ
+1217 TDAKAPGVYL
-1224 KSTDNTGKV
+1224 KKYTTRSGKV
-1233 IIKKVIK
+1233 VTKKYSK
-1240 R
+1240 

>member
-1 MKKNRLL
+1 MKRFRLL
-8 VVFAALLNV
+8 LMFVALLNA
-17 LGMWADGANL
+17 LGIWAEEANL
-27 KLHFNFENATGGN
+27 KLHFNFENATGN
-40 VKEVISGGNIVG
+40 AVPEAVSGGTLKG
-52 TLMNNAKVETMG
+52 TLQNNAKVEKMG
-64 KYHVLNLGSENGYFD
+64 KYHVLNLGSANGYFD
-79 MGEGTGKVLAGC
+79 MGAGAGKVMAGC
-91 SDFSI
+91 TNFTI
-96 SMYYYVNAT
+96 SMYYYVNAN
-105 QDITGLGNFLFTFS
+105 QNISGLGNFLFTFS
-119 NNPACT
+119 T
-125 QTEGC
+125 QETCSSDAGC
-130 YYFYTLNTQRV
+130 YYFYALNTQRFAA
-141 GSSAAGYGSE
+141 SQAGYGSE
-151 KSVNATQVSPKGNW
+151 SSVNANVVSAKGRW
-165 VNVVYVQKGTEG
+165 VSVVYVLDGSNG
-177 TLYVNGQKKASA
+177 TLYVDGQKMLTAPMPKGNE
-189 TSNKISEIFGTEAPK
+189 TFSNTAPV
-204 YNWIGRSPFDND
+204 YNWIGRSPFAGD
-216 VYLKNTKVAD
+216 VYLANTKVAD
-226 IRIYDGAL
+226 IRIYDKAL
-234 TGSEVTQLALA
+234 TGGEVTRLALT
-245 ADDYDNEFRHGTQGN
+245 ADDYDNEFRHGTQGD
-260 LTTLNTTLK
+260 LTKLNTTLE
-269 EASTLINGDISIYTA
+269 EASTIIKGDISIYTA
-284 DAVAMLSDTYELIKA
+284 DAVAILSDTYEFIKA
-299 KSEKETLSQFVI
+299 KSEKETLSQFMI
-311 DEYVADLKAAIQNVK
+311 DEYVEVLKTTIQNVK
-326 ATQGMIFTD
+326 ATEGLVFTD
-335 TELMPAYDSS
+335 TELMPAYDSN

-401 GGSSGQ
+401 GGGSGQ

-513 RNWRYDAT
+513 RNWRYDAS

-549 NDVFIYNQAMSY
+549 DDVFIYNQAMSY

-661 LEFQAAYNFDGRDDL
+661 LEFQAAYNFDGREDL
-676 PWVNYHYTDCH
+676 PWANYHYTDCH
-687 SAWHQAWVQGGPNGG
+687 SAWHQAWVQEGPNGG
-702 SRGEMRP
+702 SRGEIRP
-709 YWARVIGHYEGVKGV
+709 YLARVIGHYEGVKGV

-822 VDTGNWSWNTGET
+822 VDTGKWNWNTGET

-851 TYTNENGIKSEQMFS
+851 IYTNENGIKSEQMFS

-877 ISSSIYCNDTWV
+877 VSSSIYSNDIWV
-889 GATEA
+889 GTTEA
-894 VVPCGSNVTLNVAG
+894 TVPCGSNVTLNVAG

-966 NNRLVSDSLDLIVNQ
+966 NNRLVTDSLSLTANSN
-981 GDALVLYANAPENI
+981 DALVLYAKVPSTI
-995 VNVKYTWSNGTEGK
+995 VNAKYEWSNGCTSK
-1009 YLDLTEGLT
+1009 YLDLGEGLE
-1018 SGDYTLYITGENFDQ
+1018 SGDYTLRVTGEGFDESM
-1033 KLTYHVM
+1033 TFHVL
-1040 VMNENYVVLEA
+1040 VIDEKFVNLSA
-1051 GKYAIYDVENDAYLT
+1051 GNYAIHDWENDTYLT
-1066 YKNQGE
+1066 YEEGM
-1072 TMPSFTPL
+1072 TMPKFESL
-1080 VKEDGHYD
+1080 KGEIDKYD
-1088 ASQVWIAEVKGATTK
+1088 NTQVWKVEPKVSSAYV
-1103 TPKYNFSCLIGGNTP
+1103 KYNFISLVGGSTP
-1118 YLNATKMA
+1118 YLNATKMQA
-1126 KKAYFPYYIRGLIGS
+1126 KAYQPFYIRGLIGS
-1141 DHVAVRTLTK
+1141 NHVAIRTLKK
-1151 EEYWKANENGVL
+1151 EEYWKVNEQGELN
-1163 ETKGTAGLTQFPFVF
+1163 TKGQSGLSVFPFEF

-1183 EELPTG
+1183 G
-1189 ITNIGV
+1189 QITNGIQDVMDDMNAENVEYFTVAGV
-1195 SEKGENI
+1195 
-1202 NTQYYTVSGVQTNGK
+1202 K
-1217 TKGVYIQ
+1217 TDAKAPGVYL
-1224 KSTDNTGKV
+1224 KKYTTRSGKV
-1233 IIKKVIK
+1233 VTKKYSK
-1240 R
+1240 

>member
-1 MKKNRLL
+1 MKRFRLL
-8 VVFAALLNV
+8 LMFVALLNA
-17 LGMWADGANL
+17 LGIWAEEANL
-27 KLHFNFENATGGN
+27 KLHFNFENTTGN
-40 VKEVISGGNIVG
+40 AVPEAVSGGTLKG
-52 TLMNNAKVETMG
+52 TLQNNAKVEKMG
-64 KYHVLNLGSENGYFD
+64 KYHVLNLGSADGYFD
-79 MGEGTGKVLAGC
+79 MGAGAGKVMAGC
-91 SDFSI
+91 TNFTI
-96 SMYYYVNAT
+96 SMYYYVNAN
-105 QDITGLGNFLFTFS
+105 QDIFGLGNFLFTFS
-119 NNPACT
+119 T
-125 QTEGC
+125 QETCSSDAGC
-130 YYFYTLNTQRV
+130 YYFYALNSQRFAA
-141 GSSAAGYGSE
+141 SQAGYGSE
-151 KSVNATQVSPKGNW
+151 SSVNANVVSAKGRW
-165 VNVVYVQKGTEG
+165 VSVVYVLDGSNG
-177 TLYVNGQKKASA
+177 TLYVDGQKMLTAPMPQGNE
-189 TSNKISEIFGTEAPK
+189 TFSNTAPV
-204 YNWIGRSPFDND
+204 YNWIGRSPFAGDA
-216 VYLKNTKVAD
+216 YLANTKVAD
-226 IRIYDGAL
+226 IRIYDKAL
-234 TGSEVTQLALA
+234 TGGEVTRLALT
-245 ADDYDNEFRHGTQGN
+245 ADDYDNEFRHGTQGD
-260 LTTLNTTLK
+260 LAKLNTTLE
-269 EASTLINGDISIYTA
+269 EASTIIKGDISIYTA
-284 DAVAMLSDTYELIKA
+284 DAVAILSDTYEFIKA
-299 KSEKETLSQFVI
+299 KSEKETLSQFMI
-311 DEYVADLKAAIQNVK
+311 DEYVEVLKTTIQNVK
-326 ATQGMIFTD
+326 ATEGLVFTD
-335 TELMPAYDSS
+335 TELMPAYDSN

-401 GGSSGQ
+401 GGGSGQ

-513 RNWRYDAT
+513 RNWRYDAS

-549 NDVFIYNQAMSY
+549 DDVFIYNQAMSY

-661 LEFQAAYNFDGRDDL
+661 LEFQAAYNFDGREDL
-676 PWVNYHYTDCH
+676 PWANYHHTDCH
-687 SAWHQAWVQGGPNGG
+687 SAWHQAWVQEGPNGG
-702 SRGEMRP
+702 SRGEIRP

-822 VDTGNWSWNTGET
+822 VDTGKWNWNTGET

-851 TYTNENGIKSEQMFS
+851 IYTNENGIKSEQMFS

-877 ISSSIYCNDTWV
+877 VSSSIYSNDIWV
-889 GATEA
+889 GTTEA
-894 VVPCGSNVTLNVAG
+894 TVPCGSNVTLNVAG

-966 NNRLVSDSLDLIVNQ
+966 NNRLVTDSLSLTANSN
-981 GDALVLYANAPENI
+981 DALVLYAKVPSTI
-995 VNVKYTWSNGTEGK
+995 VNAKYEWGNGCTSK
-1009 YLDLTEGLT
+1009 YLDLGEGLK
-1018 SGDYTLYITGENFDQ
+1018 SGDYTLRVTGEGFDESM
-1033 KLTYHVM
+1033 TFHVL
-1040 VMNENYVVLEA
+1040 VIDEKFVNLSA
-1051 GKYAIYDVENDAYLT
+1051 GNYAIHDWENDTYLT
-1066 YKNQGE
+1066 YEEGM
-1072 TMPSFTPL
+1072 TMPKFKSL
-1080 VKEDGHYD
+1080 KSEIDKYD
-1088 ASQVWIAEVKGATTK
+1088 NTQVWKVEPKVSSAYV
-1103 TPKYNFSCLIGGNTP
+1103 KYNFISLLGGSTP
-1118 YLNATKMA
+1118 YLNATKMQA
-1126 KKAYFPYYIRGLIGS
+1126 KAYQPFYIRGLIGS
-1141 DHVAVRTLTK
+1141 NHVAIRTLKK
-1151 EEYWKANENGVL
+1151 EEYWKVNEQGELN
-1163 ETKGTAGLTQFPFVF
+1163 TKGQSGLSVFPFEF
-1178 IPVKD
+1178 IPVK
-1183 EELPTG
+1183 EG
-1189 ITNIGV
+1189 QITNGIQDVMDDMNAENVEYFTVAGV
-1195 SEKGENI
+1195 
-1202 NTQYYTVSGVQTNGK
+1202 K
-1217 TKGVYIQ
+1217 TDAKAPGVYL
-1224 KSTDNTGKV
+1224 KKYTTRSGKV
-1233 IIKKVIK
+1233 VTKKYSK
-1240 R
+1240 

>member
-1 MKKNRLL
+1 MKRFRLL
-8 VVFAALLNV
+8 LMFVALLNA
-17 LGMWADGANL
+17 LGIWAEEANL
-27 KLHFNFENATGGN
+27 KLHFNFENATGN
-40 VKEVISGGNIVG
+40 AVPEAVSGGTLKG
-52 TLMNNAKVETMG
+52 TLQNNAKVEKMG
-64 KYHVLNLGSENGYFD
+64 KYHVLNLGSANGYFD
-79 MGEGTGKVLAGC
+79 MGAGAGKVMAEC
-91 SDFSI
+91 TNFTI
-96 SMYYYVNAT
+96 SMYYYVNAN
-105 QDITGLGNFLFTFS
+105 QDISGLGNFLFTFS
-119 NNPACT
+119 T
-125 QTEGC
+125 QETCSSDAGC
-130 YYFYTLNTQRV
+130 YYFYALNSQRFAA
-141 GSSAAGYGSE
+141 SQAGYGSE
-151 KSVNATQVSPKGNW
+151 SSVNANVVSAKGRW
-165 VNVVYVQKGTEG
+165 VSVVYVLDGNNG
-177 TLYVNGQKKASA
+177 TLYVDGQKMLTAPMPKGNE
-189 TSNKISEIFGTEAPK
+189 TFSNTAPV
-204 YNWIGRSPFDND
+204 YNWIGRSPFAGDA
-216 VYLKNTKVAD
+216 YLANTKVAD
-226 IRIYDGAL
+226 IRIYDKAL
-234 TGSEVTQLALA
+234 TGGEVTRLALT

-260 LTTLNTTLK
+260 LTKLNTTLE
-269 EASTLINGDISIYTA
+269 EASTIIKGDISIYTA
-284 DAVAMLSDTYELIKA
+284 DAVAILSNTYEFIKA
-299 KSEKETLSQFVI
+299 KSEKETLSQFMI
-311 DEYVADLKAAIQNVK
+311 DEYVEVLKTTIQNVK
-326 ATQGMIFTD
+326 ATEGLVFTD
-335 TELMPAYDSS
+335 TELMPAYDSN

-401 GGSSGQ
+401 GGGSGQ

-513 RNWRYDAT
+513 RNWRYDAS

-549 NDVFIYNQAMSY
+549 DDVFIYNQAMSY
-561 YKYDQAE
+561 YKYDQAV

-661 LEFQAAYNFDGRDDL
+661 LEFQAAYNFDGREDL
-676 PWVNYHYTDCH
+676 PWANYHYTDCH
-687 SAWHQAWVQGGPNGG
+687 SAWHQAWVQEGPNGG
-702 SRGEMRP
+702 SRGEIRP

-768 QHRPTLLTPK
+768 QHRPTLLIPK

-822 VDTGNWSWNTGET
+822 VDTGKWNWNTGET

-851 TYTNENGIKSEQMFS
+851 IYTNENGIKSEQMFS

-877 ISSSIYCNDTWV
+877 VSSSIYCNDTWV
-889 GATEA
+889 GTTEA
-894 VVPCGSNVTLNVAG
+894 TVPCGSNVTLNIAG

-966 NNRLVSDSLDLIVNQ
+966 NNRLVTDSLSLTANSN
-981 GDALVLYANAPENI
+981 DALVLYAKVPSTI
-995 VNVKYTWSNGTEGK
+995 VNAKYEWSNGCTSK
-1009 YLDLTEGLT
+1009 YLDLGEGLE
-1018 SGDYTLYITGENFDQ
+1018 SGDYTLRVTGEGFDESM
-1033 KLTYHVM
+1033 TFHVM
-1040 VMNENYVVLEA
+1040 VIDEKFVNLSA
-1051 GKYAIYDVENDAYLT
+1051 GNYAIHDWENDTYLT
-1066 YKNQGE
+1066 YEEGM
-1072 TMPSFTPL
+1072 TMPKFESL
-1080 VKEDGHYD
+1080 KGEIDKYD
-1088 ASQVWIAEVKGATTK
+1088 NTQVWKVEPKVSSAYV
-1103 TPKYNFSCLIGGNTP
+1103 KYNFISLVGGSSP
-1118 YLNATKMA
+1118 YLNATKMQA
-1126 KKAYFPYYIRGLIGS
+1126 KAYLPFYIRGLIGS
-1141 DHVAVRTLTK
+1141 NHVAIRTLKK
-1151 EEYWKANENGVL
+1151 EEYWKVNEQGELN
-1163 ETKGTAGLTQFPFVF
+1163 TKGQSGLSVFPFEF
-1178 IPVKD
+1178 IPVK
-1183 EELPTG
+1183 EG
-1189 ITNIGV
+1189 QITNGIQDVMDDMNAENVEYFTVAGV
-1195 SEKGENI
+1195 
-1202 NTQYYTVSGVQTNGK
+1202 K
-1217 TKGVYIQ
+1217 TDAKAPGVYL
-1224 KSTDNTGKV
+1224 KKYTTRSGKV
-1233 IIKKVIK
+1233 VTKKYSK
-1240 R
+1240 

>member
-1 MKKNRLL
+1 MKRFRLL
-8 VVFAALLNV
+8 LMFVALLNA
-17 LGMWADGANL
+17 LGIWAEEANL
-27 KLHFNFENATGGN
+27 KLHFNFENATGN
-40 VKEVISGGNIVG
+40 AVPEAVSGGTLKG
-52 TLMNNAKVETMG
+52 TLQNNAKVEKMG
-64 KYHVLNLGSENGYFD
+64 KYHVLNLGSANGYFD
-79 MGEGTGKVLAGC
+79 MGAGAGKVIAGC
-91 SDFSI
+91 TNFTI
-96 SMYYYVNAT
+96 SMYYYVNAN
-105 QDITGLGNFLFTFS
+105 QDISGLGNFLFTFS
-119 NNPACT
+119 T
-125 QTEGC
+125 QETCSSDAGC
-130 YYFYTLNTQRV
+130 YYFYALNTQRFAA
-141 GSSAAGYGSE
+141 SQAGYGSE
-151 KSVNATQVSPKGNW
+151 SSVNANVVSAKGRW
-165 VNVVYVQKGTEG
+165 VSVVYVLDGNNG
-177 TLYVNGQKKASA
+177 TLYVDGQKMLTAPMPKGNE
-189 TSNKISEIFGTEAPK
+189 TFSNTAPV
-204 YNWIGRSPFDND
+204 YNWIGRSPFAGDA
-216 VYLKNTKVAD
+216 YLANTMVAD
-226 IRIYDGAL
+226 IRIYDKAL
-234 TGSEVTQLALA
+234 TGGEVTRLALT
-245 ADDYDNEFRHGTQGN
+245 ADDYDKEFRHGTQGD
-260 LTTLNTTLK
+260 LTKLNTTLE
-269 EASTLINGDISIYTA
+269 EASTIIKGDISIYTA
-284 DAVAMLSDTYELIKA
+284 DAVAILSNTYEFIKA
-299 KSEKETLSQFVI
+299 KSEKETLSQFMI
-311 DEYVADLKAAIQNVK
+311 DEYVEVLKTTIQNVK
-326 ATQGMIFTD
+326 ATEGLVFTD
-335 TELMPAYDSS
+335 TELMPAYDSN

-401 GGSSGQ
+401 GGGSGQ

-513 RNWRYDAT
+513 RNWRYDAS

-549 NDVFIYNQAMSY
+549 DDVFIYNQAMSY

-661 LEFQAAYNFDGRDDL
+661 LEFQAAYNFDGREDL
-676 PWVNYHYTDCH
+676 PWANYHYTDSH
-687 SAWHQAWVQGGPNGG
+687 SAWHQAWVQEGPNGG
-702 SRGEMRP
+702 SRGEIRP

-822 VDTGNWSWNTGET
+822 VDTGKWNWNTGET

-851 TYTNENGIKSEQMFS
+851 IYTNENGIKSEQMFS

-877 ISSSIYCNDTWV
+877 VSSSIYCNDTWV
-889 GATEA
+889 GTTEA
-894 VVPCGSNVTLNVAG
+894 TVPCGSNVTLNIAG

-966 NNRLVSDSLDLIVNQ
+966 NNRLVTDSLSLTANSN
-981 GDALVLYANAPENI
+981 DALVLYAKVPSTI
-995 VNVKYTWSNGTEGK
+995 VNAKYEWSNGCTSK
-1009 YLDLTEGLT
+1009 YLDLGEGLK
-1018 SGDYTLYITGENFDQ
+1018 SGDYTLRVTGEGFDESM
-1033 KLTYHVM
+1033 TFHVL
-1040 VMNENYVVLEA
+1040 VIDEKFVNLSA
-1051 GKYAIYDVENDAYLT
+1051 GNYAIHDWENDTYLT
-1066 YKNQGE
+1066 YEEGM
-1072 TMPSFTPL
+1072 TMPKFESL
-1080 VKEDGHYD
+1080 KGEIDKYD
-1088 ASQVWIAEVKGATTK
+1088 NTQVWKVEPKVSSAYV
-1103 TPKYNFSCLIGGNTP
+1103 KYNFISLVGGSSP
-1118 YLNATKMA
+1118 YLNATKMQA
-1126 KKAYFPYYIRGLIGS
+1126 KAYLPFYIRGLIGS
-1141 DHVAVRTLTK
+1141 NHVAIRTLKK
-1151 EEYWKANENGVL
+1151 EEYWKVNEQGELN
-1163 ETKGTAGLTQFPFVF
+1163 TKGQSGLSVFPFEF
-1178 IPVKD
+1178 IPVK
-1183 EELPTG
+1183 EG
-1189 ITNIGV
+1189 QITNGIQDVMDDMNAENVEYFTVAGV
-1195 SEKGENI
+1195 
-1202 NTQYYTVSGVQTNGK
+1202 K
-1217 TKGVYIQ
+1217 TDAKAPGVYL
-1224 KSTDNTGKV
+1224 KKYTTRSGKV
-1233 IIKKVIK
+1233 VTKKYSK
-1240 R
+1240 

>member
-1 MKKNRLL
+1 MKRFRLL
-8 VVFAALLNV
+8 LMFVALFNA
-17 LGMWADGANL
+17 LGIWAEEANL
-27 KLHFNFENATGGN
+27 KLHFNFENATGN
-40 VKEVISGGNIVG
+40 AVPEAVSGGTLKG
-52 TLMNNAKVETMG
+52 TLRNNAKVEKMG
-64 KYHVLNLGSENGYFD
+64 KYHVLNLGSANGYFD
-79 MGEGTGKVLAGC
+79 MGAGAGKVIAGC
-91 SDFSI
+91 TNFTI
-96 SMYYYVNAT
+96 SMYYYVNAS
-105 QDITGLGNFLFTFS
+105 QDISGLGNFLFTFS
-119 NNPACT
+119 T
-125 QTEGC
+125 QETCSSSAGC
-130 YYFYTLNTQRV
+130 YYFYTLNSQRFAA
-141 GSSAAGYGSE
+141 SQAGYGAERST
-151 KSVNATQVSPKGNW
+151 NANVVSTKGRW
-165 VNVVYVQKGTEG
+165 VSVVYVLDGNNG
-177 TLYVNGQKKASA
+177 TLYVDGQKMLTAPMPKGNE
-189 TSNKISEIFGTEAPK
+189 TFSNTAPI
-204 YNWIGRSPFDND
+204 YNWIGRSPFAGDA
-216 VYLKNTKVAD
+216 YLANTKVAD
-226 IRIYDGAL
+226 IRIYDKAL
-234 TGSEVTQLALA
+234 TGGEVTRLALT
-245 ADDYDNEFRHGTQGN
+245 ADDYDNEFRHGTQGD
-260 LTTLNTTLK
+260 LTKLNTTLE
-269 EASTLINGDISIYTA
+269 EASTIIKGDISIYTA
-284 DAVAMLSDTYELIKA
+284 DAVAILSDTYEFIKA
-299 KSEKETLSQFVI
+299 KSEKETLSQFMI
-311 DEYVADLKAAIQNVK
+311 DEYVEVLKTTIQNVK
-326 ATQGMIFTD
+326 ATEGLVFTD
-335 TELMPAYDSS
+335 TELMPAYDSN

-401 GGSSGQ
+401 GGGSGQ

-513 RNWRYDAT
+513 RNWRYDAS

-549 NDVFIYNQAMSY
+549 DDVFIYNQAMSY

-661 LEFQAAYNFDGRDDL
+661 LEFQAAYNFDGREDL
-676 PWVNYHYTDCH
+676 PWANYHYTDCH
-687 SAWHQAWVQGGPNGG
+687 SAWHQAWVQEGPNGG
-702 SRGEMRP
+702 SRGEIRP

-822 VDTGNWSWNTGET
+822 VDTGKWNWNTGET

-851 TYTNENGIKSEQMFS
+851 IYTNENGIKSEQMFS

-877 ISSSIYCNDTWV
+877 VSSSIYSNDTWV
-889 GATEA
+889 GTTEA
-894 VVPCGSNVTLNVAG
+894 TVPCGSNVTLNVAG

-966 NNRLVSDSLDLIVNQ
+966 NNRLVTDSLSLMANSN
-981 GDALVLYANAPENI
+981 DALVLYAKVPSTI
-995 VNVKYTWSNGTEGK
+995 VNAKYEWSNGCTSK
-1009 YLDLTEGLT
+1009 YLDLGEGLK
-1018 SGDYTLYITGENFDQ
+1018 SGDYTLRVTGEGFDESM
-1033 KLTYHVM
+1033 TFHVM
-1040 VMNENYVVLEA
+1040 VIDEKFVNLSA
-1051 GKYAIYDVENDAYLT
+1051 GNYAIHDWENDTYLT
-1066 YKNQGE
+1066 YEEGM
-1072 TMPSFTPL
+1072 TMPKFESL
-1080 VKEDGHYD
+1080 KGEIDKYD
-1088 ASQVWIAEVKGATTK
+1088 NTQVWKVEPKVSSAYV
-1103 TPKYNFSCLIGGNTP
+1103 KYNFISLVGGSTP
-1118 YLNATKMA
+1118 YLNATKMQA
-1126 KKAYFPYYIRGLIGS
+1126 KAYQPFYIRGLIGS
-1141 DHVAVRTLTK
+1141 NHVAIRTLKK
-1151 EEYWKANENGVL
+1151 EEYWKVNEQGELN
-1163 ETKGTAGLTQFPFVF
+1163 TKGQSGLSVFPFEF

-1183 EELPTG
+1183 G
-1189 ITNIGV
+1189 QITNGIQDVMDDMNAENVEYFTVAGV
-1195 SEKGENI
+1195 
-1202 NTQYYTVSGVQTNGK
+1202 K
-1217 TKGVYIQ
+1217 TDAKAPGVYL
-1224 KSTDNTGKV
+1224 KKYTTRSGKV
-1233 IIKKVIK
+1233 VTKKYSK
-1240 R
+1240 

>member
-1 MKKNRLL
+1 MKRFRLL
-8 VVFAALLNV
+8 LMFVALLNA
-17 LGMWADGANL
+17 LGIWAEEANL
-27 KLHFNFENATGGN
+27 KLHFNFENATGN
-40 VKEVISGGNIVG
+40 AVPEAVSGGTLKG
-52 TLMNNAKVETMG
+52 TLLNNAKVEKMG
-64 KYHVLNLGSENGYFD
+64 KYHVLNLGSANGYFD
-79 MGEGTGKVLAGC
+79 MGAGAGKVMAGC
-91 SDFSI
+91 TNFTI
-96 SMYYYVNAT
+96 SMYYYVNAN
-105 QDITGLGNFLFTFS
+105 QDISGLGNFLFTFS
-119 NNPACT
+119 T
-125 QTEGC
+125 QETCSSSAGC
-130 YYFYTLNTQRV
+130 YYFYTLNSQRFAA
-141 GSSAAGYGSE
+141 SQAGYGSE
-151 KSVNATQVSPKGNW
+151 SSVNANVVSAKGRW
-165 VNVVYVQKGTEG
+165 VSVVYVLDGTNG
-177 TLYVNGQKKASA
+177 TLYVDGQKMLTAPMPQGNE
-189 TSNKISEIFGTEAPK
+189 TFSNTAPV
-204 YNWIGRSPFDND
+204 YNWIGRSPFAGDA
-216 VYLKNTKVAD
+216 YLANTKVAD
-226 IRIYDGAL
+226 IRIYDKAL
-234 TGSEVTQLALA
+234 TGGEVTRLALT
-245 ADDYDNEFRHGTQGN
+245 ADDYDNEFRHGTQGD
-260 LTTLNTTLK
+260 LTKLNTTLE
-269 EASTLINGDISIYTA
+269 EASTIIKGDISIYTA
-284 DAVAMLSDTYELIKA
+284 DAVAILSDTYEFIKA
-299 KSEKETLSQFVI
+299 KSEKETLSQFMI
-311 DEYVADLKAAIQNVK
+311 DEYVEVLKTTIQNVK
-326 ATQGMIFTD
+326 ATEGLVFTD
-335 TELMPAYDSS
+335 TELMPAYDSN

-387 QPTCATWPVETIIR
+387 QPTCATWPVENIIR
-401 GGSSGQ
+401 GGGSGQ

-513 RNWRYDAT
+513 RNWRYDAS

-549 NDVFIYNQAMSY
+549 DDVFIYNQAMSY

-661 LEFQAAYNFDGRDDL
+661 LEFQAAYNFDGREDL
-676 PWVNYHYTDCH
+676 PWANYHYTDCH
-687 SAWHQAWVQGGPNGG
+687 SAWHQAWVQEGPNGG
-702 SRGEMRP
+702 SRGEIRP

-822 VDTGNWSWNTGET
+822 VDTGKWNWNTGET

-851 TYTNENGIKSEQMFS
+851 IYTNENGIKSEQMFS

-877 ISSSIYCNDTWV
+877 VSSSIYSNDIWV
-889 GATEA
+889 GTTEA
-894 VVPCGSNVTLNVAG
+894 TVPCGSNVTLNVAG

-966 NNRLVSDSLDLIVNQ
+966 NNRLVTDSLSLTANSN
-981 GDALVLYANAPENI
+981 DALVLYAKVPSTI
-995 VNVKYTWSNGTEGK
+995 VNAKYEWSNGCTSK
-1009 YLDLTEGLT
+1009 YLDLGEGLE
-1018 SGDYTLYITGENFDQ
+1018 SGDYTLRVTGEGFDESM
-1033 KLTYHVM
+1033 TFHVL
-1040 VMNENYVVLEA
+1040 VIDEKFVNLSA
-1051 GKYAIYDVENDAYLT
+1051 GNYAIHDWENDTYLT
-1066 YKNQGE
+1066 YEEGM
-1072 TMPSFTPL
+1072 TMPKFESL
-1080 VKEDGHYD
+1080 KGEIDKYD
-1088 ASQVWIAEVKGATTK
+1088 NTQVWKVEPKVSSAYV
-1103 TPKYNFSCLIGGNTP
+1103 KYNFISLVGGSTP
-1118 YLNATKMA
+1118 YLNATKMQA
-1126 KKAYFPYYIRGLIGS
+1126 KAYQPFYIRGLIGS
-1141 DHVAVRTLTK
+1141 NHVAIRTLKK
-1151 EEYWKANENGVL
+1151 EEYWKVNEQGELN
-1163 ETKGTAGLTQFPFVF
+1163 TKGQSGLSVFPFEF
-1178 IPVKD
+1178 IPVK
-1183 EELPTG
+1183 EG
-1189 ITNIGV
+1189 QITNGIQDVMDDMNAENVEYFTVAGV
-1195 SEKGENI
+1195 
-1202 NTQYYTVSGVQTNGK
+1202 K
-1217 TKGVYIQ
+1217 TDAKAPGVYL
-1224 KSTDNTGKV
+1224 KKYTTRSGKV
-1233 IIKKVIK
+1233 VTKKYSK
-1240 R
+1240 

>member
-1 MKKNRLL
+1 MKRFRLL
-8 VVFAALLNV
+8 LMFVALLNA
-17 LGMWADGANL
+17 LGIWAEEANL
-27 KLHFNFENATGGN
+27 KLHFNFENATGN
-40 VKEVISGGNIVG
+40 AVPEAVSGGTLKG
-52 TLMNNAKVETMG
+52 TLQNNAKVEKMG
-64 KYHVLNLGSENGYFD
+64 KYHVLNLGSANGYFD
-79 MGEGTGKVLAGC
+79 MGAGAGKVIAGC
-91 SDFSI
+91 TNFTI
-96 SMYYYVNAT
+96 SMYYYVNAN
-105 QDITGLGNFLFTFS
+105 QDISGLGNFLFTFS
-119 NNPACT
+119 T
-125 QTEGC
+125 QETCSSDAGC
-130 YYFYTLNTQRV
+130 YYFYALNTQRFAA
-141 GSSAAGYGSE
+141 SQAGYGSE
-151 KSVNATQVSPKGNW
+151 SSVNANVVSAKGRW
-165 VNVVYVQKGTEG
+165 VSVVYVLDGNNG
-177 TLYVNGQKKASA
+177 TLYVDGQKMLTAPMPKGNE
-189 TSNKISEIFGTEAPK
+189 TFSNTAPV
-204 YNWIGRSPFDND
+204 YNWIGRSPFAGDA
-216 VYLKNTKVAD
+216 YLANTMVAD
-226 IRIYDGAL
+226 IRIYDKAL
-234 TGSEVTQLALA
+234 TGGEVTRLALT
-245 ADDYDNEFRHGTQGN
+245 ADDYDKEFRHGTQGD
-260 LTTLNTTLK
+260 LTKLNTTLE
-269 EASTLINGDISIYTA
+269 EASTIIKGDISIYTA
-284 DAVAMLSDTYELIKA
+284 DAVAILSNTYEFIKA
-299 KSEKETLSQFVI
+299 KSEKETLSQFMI
-311 DEYVADLKAAIQNVK
+311 DEYVEVLKTTIQNVK
-326 ATQGMIFTD
+326 ATEGLVFTD
-335 TELMPAYDSS
+335 TELMPAYDSN

-401 GGSSGQ
+401 GGGSGQ

-513 RNWRYDAT
+513 RNWRYDAS

-549 NDVFIYNQAMSY
+549 DDVFIYNQAMSY

-661 LEFQAAYNFDGRDDL
+661 LEFQAAYNFDGREDL
-676 PWVNYHYTDCH
+676 PWANYHYTDCH
-687 SAWHQAWVQGGPNGG
+687 SAWHQAWVQEGPNGG
-702 SRGEMRP
+702 SRGEIRP

-797 YIINVNTALPK
+797 YIINVNTAHPK

-822 VDTGNWSWNTGET
+822 VDTGKWNWNTGET

-851 TYTNENGIKSEQMFS
+851 IYTNENGIKSEQMFS

-877 ISSSIYCNDTWV
+877 VSSSIYCNDTWV
-889 GATEA
+889 GTTEA
-894 VVPCGSNVTLNVAG
+894 TVPCGSNVTLNIAG

-921 TGTSITLSSLISDKE
+921 TGTSITLPSLISDKE

-966 NNRLVSDSLDLIVNQ
+966 NNRLVTDSLSLTANSN
-981 GDALVLYANAPENI
+981 DALVLYAKVPSTI
-995 VNVKYTWSNGTEGK
+995 VNAKYEWSNGCTSK
-1009 YLDLTEGLT
+1009 YLDLGEGLE
-1018 SGDYTLYITGENFDQ
+1018 SGDYTLRVTGEGFDESM
-1033 KLTYHVM
+1033 TFHVM
-1040 VMNENYVVLEA
+1040 VIDEKFVNLSA
-1051 GKYAIYDVENDAYLT
+1051 GNYAIHDWENDTYLT
-1066 YKNQGE
+1066 YEEGM
-1072 TMPSFTPL
+1072 TMPKFESL
-1080 VKEDGHYD
+1080 KGEIDKYD
-1088 ASQVWIAEVKGATTK
+1088 NTQVWKVEPKVSSAYV
-1103 TPKYNFSCLIGGNTP
+1103 KYNFISLVGGSTP
-1118 YLNATKMA
+1118 YLNATKMQA
-1126 KKAYFPYYIRGLIGS
+1126 KAYLPFYIRGLIGS
-1141 DHVAVRTLTK
+1141 NHVAIRTLKK
-1151 EEYWKANENGVL
+1151 EEYWKVNEQGELN
-1163 ETKGTAGLTQFPFVF
+1163 TKGQSGLSVFPFEF
-1178 IPVKD
+1178 IPVK
-1183 EELPTG
+1183 EG
-1189 ITNIGV
+1189 QITNGIQDVMDDMNAENVEYFTVAGV
-1195 SEKGENI
+1195 
-1202 NTQYYTVSGVQTNGK
+1202 K
-1217 TKGVYIQ
+1217 TDAKAPGVYL
-1224 KSTDNTGKV
+1224 KKYTTRSGKV
-1233 IIKKVIK
+1233 VTKKYSK
-1240 R
+1240 

>member
-1 MKKNRLL
+1 MKRFRLL
-8 VVFAALLNV
+8 LMFVALLNA
-17 LGMWADGANL
+17 LGIWAEEANL
-27 KLHFNFENATGGN
+27 KLHFNFENATGN
-40 VKEVISGGNIVG
+40 AVPEAVSGGTLKG
-52 TLMNNAKVETMG
+52 TLQNNAKVEKMG
-64 KYHVLNLGSENGYFD
+64 KYHVLNLGSANGYFD
-79 MGEGTGKVLAGC
+79 MGAGAGKVMAGC
-91 SDFSI
+91 TNFTI
-96 SMYYYVNAT
+96 SMYYYVNAN
-105 QDITGLGNFLFTFS
+105 QNISGLGNFLFTFS
-119 NNPACT
+119 T
-125 QTEGC
+125 QETCSSDAGC
-130 YYFYTLNTQRV
+130 YYFYALNTQRFAA
-141 GSSAAGYGSE
+141 SQAGYGSE
-151 KSVNATQVSPKGNW
+151 SSVNANVVSAKGRW
-165 VNVVYVQKGTEG
+165 VSVVYVLDGSNG
-177 TLYVNGQKKASA
+177 TLYVDGQKMLTAPMPKGNE
-189 TSNKISEIFGTEAPK
+189 TFSNTAPV
-204 YNWIGRSPFDND
+204 YNWIGRSPFAGD
-216 VYLKNTKVAD
+216 VYLANTKVAD
-226 IRIYDGAL
+226 IRIYDKAL
-234 TGSEVTQLALA
+234 TGGEVTRLALT
-245 ADDYDNEFRHGTQGN
+245 ADDYDNEFRHGTQGD
-260 LTTLNTTLK
+260 LTKLNTTLE
-269 EASTLINGDISIYTA
+269 EASTIIKGDISIYTA
-284 DAVAMLSDTYELIKA
+284 DAVAILSDTYEFIKA
-299 KSEKETLSQFVI
+299 KSEKETLSQFMI
-311 DEYVADLKAAIQNVK
+311 DEYVEVLKTTIQNVK
-326 ATQGMIFTD
+326 ATEGLVFTD
-335 TELMPAYDSS
+335 TELMPAYDSN

-387 QPTCATWPVETIIR
+387 QPTCATWPVENIIR
-401 GGSSGQ
+401 GGGSGQ

-513 RNWRYDAT
+513 RNWRYDAS

-549 NDVFIYNQAMSY
+549 DDVFIYNQAMSY

-583 ETDKYNGGLNEYI
+583 ETDKYNGGLDEYI

-661 LEFQAAYNFDGRDDL
+661 LEFQAAYNFDGREDL
-676 PWVNYHYTDCH
+676 PWANYHYTDCH
-687 SAWHQAWVQGGPNGG
+687 SAWHQAWVQEGPNGG
-702 SRGEMRP
+702 SRGEIRP
-709 YWARVIGHYEGVKGV
+709 YLARVIGHYEGVKGV

-822 VDTGNWSWNTGET
+822 VDTGKWNWNTGET

-851 TYTNENGIKSEQMFS
+851 IYTNENGIKSEQMFS

-877 ISSSIYCNDTWV
+877 VSSSIYSNDIWV
-889 GATEA
+889 GTTEA
-894 VVPCGSNVTLNVAG
+894 TVPCGSNVTLNVAG

-966 NNRLVSDSLDLIVNQ
+966 NNRLVTDSLSLTANSN
-981 GDALVLYANAPENI
+981 DALVLYAKVPSTI
-995 VNVKYTWSNGTEGK
+995 VNAKYEWSNGCTSK
-1009 YLDLTEGLT
+1009 YLDLGEGLE
-1018 SGDYTLYITGENFDQ
+1018 SGDYTLRVTGEGFDESM
-1033 KLTYHVM
+1033 TFHVL
-1040 VMNENYVVLEA
+1040 VIDEKFVNLSA
-1051 GKYAIYDVENDAYLT
+1051 GNYAIHDWENDTYLT
-1066 YKNQGE
+1066 YEEGM
-1072 TMPSFTPL
+1072 TMPKFESL
-1080 VKEDGHYD
+1080 KGEIDKYD
-1088 ASQVWIAEVKGATTK
+1088 NTQVWKVEPKVSSAYV
-1103 TPKYNFSCLIGGNTP
+1103 KYNFISLVGGSTP
-1118 YLNATKMA
+1118 YLNATKMQA
-1126 KKAYFPYYIRGLIGS
+1126 KAYQPFYIRGLIGS
-1141 DHVAVRTLTK
+1141 NHVAIRTLKK
-1151 EEYWKANENGVL
+1151 EEYWKVNEQGELN
-1163 ETKGTAGLTQFPFVF
+1163 TKGQSGLSVFPFEF
-1178 IPVKD
+1178 IPVK
-1183 EELPTG
+1183 EG
-1189 ITNIGV
+1189 QITNGIQDVMDDMNAENVEYFTVAGV
-1195 SEKGENI
+1195 
-1202 NTQYYTVSGVQTNGK
+1202 K
-1217 TKGVYIQ
+1217 TDAKAPGVYL
-1224 KSTDNTGKV
+1224 KKYTTRSGKV
-1233 IIKKVIK
+1233 VTKKYSK
-1240 R
+1240 

>member
-1 MKKNRLL
+1 MKRFRLL
-8 VVFAALLNV
+8 LMFVALLNA
-17 LGMWADGANL
+17 LGIWAEEANL
-27 KLHFNFENATGGN
+27 KLHFNFENATGN
-40 VKEVISGGNIVG
+40 AVPEAVSGGTLKG
-52 TLMNNAKVETMG
+52 TLQNNAKVEKMG
-64 KYHVLNLGSENGYFD
+64 KYHVLNLGSANGYFD
-79 MGEGTGKVLAGC
+79 MGAGAGKVIAGC
-91 SDFSI
+91 TNFTI
-96 SMYYYVNAT
+96 SMYYYVNAN
-105 QDITGLGNFLFTFS
+105 QDISGLGNFLFTFS
-119 NNPACT
+119 T
-125 QTEGC
+125 QETCSSDAGC
-130 YYFYTLNTQRV
+130 YYFYALNTQRFAA
-141 GSSAAGYGSE
+141 SQAGYGSE
-151 KSVNATQVSPKGNW
+151 SSVNANVVSAKGRW
-165 VNVVYVQKGTEG
+165 VSVVYVLDGNNG
-177 TLYVNGQKKASA
+177 TLYVDGQKMLTAPMPKGNE
-189 TSNKISEIFGTEAPK
+189 TFSNTAPV
-204 YNWIGRSPFDND
+204 YNWIGRSPFAGDA
-216 VYLKNTKVAD
+216 YLANTMVAD
-226 IRIYDGAL
+226 IRIYDKAL
-234 TGSEVTQLALA
+234 TGGEVTRLALT
-245 ADDYDNEFRHGTQGN
+245 ADDYDKEFRHGTQGD
-260 LTTLNTTLK
+260 LTKLNTTLE
-269 EASTLINGDISIYTA
+269 EASTIIKGDISIYTA
-284 DAVAMLSDTYELIKA
+284 DAVAILSNTYEFIKA
-299 KSEKETLSQFVI
+299 KSEKETLSQFMI
-311 DEYVADLKAAIQNVK
+311 DEYVEVLKTTIQNVK
-326 ATQGMIFTD
+326 ATEGLVFTD
-335 TELMPAYDSS
+335 TELMPAYDSN

-401 GGSSGQ
+401 GGGSGQ

-513 RNWRYDAT
+513 RNWRYDAS

-549 NDVFIYNQAMSY
+549 DDVFIYNQAMSY

-661 LEFQAAYNFDGRDDL
+661 LEFQAAYNFDGREDL
-676 PWVNYHYTDCH
+676 PWANYHYTDCH
-687 SAWHQAWVQGGPNGG
+687 SAWHQAWVQEGPNGG
-702 SRGEMRP
+702 SRGEIRP

-822 VDTGNWSWNTGET
+822 VDTGKWNWNTGET

-851 TYTNENGIKSEQMFS
+851 IYTNENGIKSEQMFS

-877 ISSSIYCNDTWV
+877 VSSSIYSNDTWV
-889 GATEA
+889 GTTEA
-894 VVPCGSNVTLNVAG
+894 TVPCGSNVTLNVAG

-966 NNRLVSDSLDLIVNQ
+966 NNRLVTDSLSLTANSN
-981 GDALVLYANAPENI
+981 DALVLYAKVPSTI
-995 VNVKYTWSNGTEGK
+995 VNAKYEWSNGCTSK
-1009 YLDLTEGLT
+1009 YLDLGEGLK
-1018 SGDYTLYITGENFDQ
+1018 SGDYTLRVTGEGFDESM
-1033 KLTYHVM
+1033 TFHVL
-1040 VMNENYVVLEA
+1040 VIDEKFVNLSA
-1051 GKYAIYDVENDAYLT
+1051 GNYAIHDWENDTYLT
-1066 YKNQGE
+1066 YEEGM
-1072 TMPSFTPL
+1072 TMPKFESL
-1080 VKEDGHYD
+1080 KGEIDKYD
-1088 ASQVWIAEVKGATTK
+1088 NTQVWKVEPKVSSAYV
-1103 TPKYNFSCLIGGNTP
+1103 KYNFISLVGGSSP
-1118 YLNATKMA
+1118 YLNATKMQA
-1126 KKAYFPYYIRGLIGS
+1126 KAYLPFYIRGLIGS
-1141 DHVAVRTLTK
+1141 NHVAIRTLNK
-1151 EEYWKANENGVL
+1151 EEYWKVNER
-1163 ETKGTAGLTQFPFVF
+1163 E
-1178 IPVKD
+1178 
-1183 EELPTG
+1183 
-1189 ITNIGV
+1189 
-1195 SEKGENI
+1195 S
-1202 NTQYYTVSGVQTNGK
+1202 
-1217 TKGVYIQ
+1217 
-1224 KSTDNTGKV
+1224 
-1233 IIKKVIK
+1233 
-1240 R
+1240 

>member
-1 MKKNRLL
+1 MKRFRLL
-8 VVFAALLNV
+8 LMFVALLNA
-17 LGMWADGANL
+17 LGIWAEEANL
-27 KLHFNFENATGGN
+27 KLHFNFENATGN
-40 VKEVISGGNIVG
+40 AVPEAVSGGTLKG
-52 TLMNNAKVETMG
+52 TLQNNAKVEKMG
-64 KYHVLNLGSENGYFD
+64 KYHVLNLGSANGYFD
-79 MGEGTGKVLAGC
+79 MGAGAGKVIAGC
-91 SDFSI
+91 TNFTI
-96 SMYYYVNAT
+96 SMYYYVNAN
-105 QDITGLGNFLFTFS
+105 QDISGLGNFLFTFS
-119 NNPACT
+119 T
-125 QTEGC
+125 QETCSSDAGC
-130 YYFYTLNTQRV
+130 YYFYALNSQRFAA
-141 GSSAAGYGSE
+141 SQAGYGSE
-151 KSVNATQVSPKGNW
+151 SSVNANVVSAKGRW
-165 VNVVYVQKGTEG
+165 VSVVYVLDGSNG
-177 TLYVNGQKKASA
+177 TLYVDGQKMLTAPMPKGNE
-189 TSNKISEIFGTEAPK
+189 TFSNTAPV
-204 YNWIGRSPFDND
+204 YNWIGRSPFAGDA
-216 VYLKNTKVAD
+216 YLANTMVAD
-226 IRIYDGAL
+226 IRIYDKAL
-234 TGSEVTQLALA
+234 TGGEVTRLALT
-245 ADDYDNEFRHGTQGN
+245 ADDYDNEFRHGTQGD
-260 LTTLNTTLK
+260 LTKLNTTLE
-269 EASTLINGDISIYTA
+269 EASTIIKGDISIYTA
-284 DAVAMLSDTYELIKA
+284 DAVAILSDTYEFIKA
-299 KSEKETLSQFVI
+299 KSEKETLSQFMI
-311 DEYVADLKAAIQNVK
+311 DEYVEVLKTTIQNVK
-326 ATQGMIFTD
+326 ATEGLVFTD
-335 TELMPAYDSS
+335 TELMPAYDSNC
-345 RGFRHPG
+345 GFRHPG

-387 QPTCATWPVETIIR
+387 QPTCATWPVENIIR
-401 GGSSGQ
+401 GGGSGQ

-513 RNWRYDAT
+513 RNWRYDAS

-549 NDVFIYNQAMSY
+549 DDVFIYNQAMSY

-661 LEFQAAYNFDGRDDL
+661 LEFQAAYNFDGREDL
-676 PWVNYHYTDCH
+676 PWANYHYTDCH
-687 SAWHQAWVQGGPNGG
+687 SAWHQAWVQEGPNGG
-702 SRGEMRP
+702 SRGEIRP

-822 VDTGNWSWNTGET
+822 VDTGKWNWNTGET

-851 TYTNENGIKSEQMFS
+851 IYTNENGIKSEQMFS

-877 ISSSIYCNDTWV
+877 VSSSIYSNDTWV
-889 GATEA
+889 GTTEA
-894 VVPCGSNVTLNVAG
+894 TVPCGSNVTLNVAG

-966 NNRLVSDSLDLIVNQ
+966 NNRLVTDSLSLTANSN
-981 GDALVLYANAPENI
+981 DALVLYAKVPSTI
-995 VNVKYTWSNGTEGK
+995 VNAKYEWSNGCTSK
-1009 YLDLTEGLT
+1009 YLDLGEGLE
-1018 SGDYTLYITGENFDQ
+1018 SGDYTLRVTGEGFDESM
-1033 KLTYHVM
+1033 TFHVL
-1040 VMNENYVVLEA
+1040 VIDEKFVNLSA
-1051 GKYAIYDVENDAYLT
+1051 GNYAIHDWENDTYLT
-1066 YKNQGE
+1066 YEEGM
-1072 TMPSFTPL
+1072 TMPKFESL
-1080 VKEDGHYD
+1080 KGEIDKYD
-1088 ASQVWIAEVKGATTK
+1088 NTQVWKVEPKVSSAYV
-1103 TPKYNFSCLIGGNTP
+1103 KYNFISLVGGSTP
-1118 YLNATKMA
+1118 YLNATKMQA
-1126 KKAYFPYYIRGLIGS
+1126 KAYQPFYIRGLIGS
-1141 DHVAVRTLTK
+1141 NHVAIRTLKK
-1151 EEYWKANENGVL
+1151 EEYWKVSEQGEL
-1163 ETKGTAGLTQFPFVF
+1163 DTKGQSGLSVFPFEF
-1178 IPVKD
+1178 IPVK
-1183 EELPTG
+1183 EG
-1189 ITNIGV
+1189 QITNGIQDVMDDMNTENVEYFTVAGV
-1195 SEKGENI
+1195 
-1202 NTQYYTVSGVQTNGK
+1202 K
-1217 TKGVYIQ
+1217 TDAKAPGVYL
-1224 KSTDNTGKV
+1224 KKYTTRSGKV
-1233 IIKKVIK
+1233 VTKKYSK
-1240 R
+1240 

>member
-1 MKKNRLL
+1 MKRFRLL
-8 VVFAALLNV
+8 LMFVALLNA
-17 LGMWADGANL
+17 LGIWAEEANL
-27 KLHFNFENATGGN
+27 KLHFNFENATGN
-40 VKEVISGGNIVG
+40 AVPEAVSGGTLKG
-52 TLMNNAKVETMG
+52 TLQNNAKVEKMG
-64 KYHVLNLGSENGYFD
+64 KYHVLNLGSANGYFD
-79 MGEGTGKVLAGC
+79 MGAGAGKVIAGC
-91 SDFSI
+91 TNFTI
-96 SMYYYVNAT
+96 SMYYYVNAN
-105 QDITGLGNFLFTFS
+105 QDISGLGNFLFTFS
-119 NNPACT
+119 T
-125 QTEGC
+125 QETCSSDAGC
-130 YYFYTLNTQRV
+130 YYFYALNSQRFAA
-141 GSSAAGYGSE
+141 SQAGYGSE
-151 KSVNATQVSPKGNW
+151 SSVNANVVSAKGRW
-165 VNVVYVQKGTEG
+165 VSVVYVLDGSNG
-177 TLYVNGQKKASA
+177 TLYVDGQKMLTAPMPKGNE
-189 TSNKISEIFGTEAPK
+189 TFSNTAPV
-204 YNWIGRSPFDND
+204 YNWIGRSPFAGDA
-216 VYLKNTKVAD
+216 YLANTKVAD
-226 IRIYDGAL
+226 IRIYDKAL
-234 TGSEVTQLALA
+234 TGGEVTRLALT
-245 ADDYDNEFRHGTQGN
+245 ADDYDNEFRHGTQGD
-260 LTTLNTTLK
+260 LTKLNTTLE
-269 EASTLINGDISIYTA
+269 EASTIIKGDISIYTV
-284 DAVAMLSDTYELIKA
+284 DAVAILSDTYEFIKA
-299 KSEKETLSQFVI
+299 KSEKETLSQFMI
-311 DEYVADLKAAIQNVK
+311 DEYVEVLKTTIQNVK
-326 ATQGMIFTD
+326 ATEGLVFTD
-335 TELMPAYDSS
+335 TELMPAYDSN

-387 QPTCATWPVETIIR
+387 QPTCATWPVENIIR
-401 GGSSGQ
+401 GGGSGQ

-513 RNWRYDAT
+513 RNWRYDAS

-549 NDVFIYNQAMSY
+549 DDVFIYNQAMSY

-661 LEFQAAYNFDGRDDL
+661 LEFQAAYNFDGREDL
-676 PWVNYHYTDCH
+676 PWANYHYTDCH
-687 SAWHQAWVQGGPNGG
+687 SAWHQAWVQEGPNGG
-702 SRGEMRP
+702 SRGEIRP

-822 VDTGNWSWNTGET
+822 VDTGKWNWNTGET

-851 TYTNENGIKSEQMFS
+851 IYTNENGIKSEQMFS

-877 ISSSIYCNDTWV
+877 VSSSIYSNDTWV
-889 GATEA
+889 GTTEA
-894 VVPCGSNVTLNVAG
+894 TVPCGSNVTLNVAG

-966 NNRLVSDSLDLIVNQ
+966 NNRLVTDSLSLTANSN
-981 GDALVLYANAPENI
+981 DALVLYAKVPSTI
-995 VNVKYTWSNGTEGK
+995 VNAKYEWSNGCTSK
-1009 YLDLTEGLT
+1009 YLDLGEGLE
-1018 SGDYTLYITGENFDQ
+1018 SGDYTLRVTGEGFDESM
-1033 KLTYHVM
+1033 TFHVL
-1040 VMNENYVVLEA
+1040 VIDEKFVNLSA
-1051 GKYAIYDVENDAYLT
+1051 GNYAIHDWENDTYLT
-1066 YKNQGE
+1066 YEEGM
-1072 TMPSFTPL
+1072 TMPKFESL
-1080 VKEDGHYD
+1080 KGEIDKYD
-1088 ASQVWIAEVKGATTK
+1088 NTQVWKVEPKVSSAYV
-1103 TPKYNFSCLIGGNTP
+1103 KYNFISLVGGSTP
-1118 YLNATKMA
+1118 YLNATKMQA
-1126 KKAYFPYYIRGLIGS
+1126 KAYQPFYIRGLIGS
-1141 DHVAVRTLTK
+1141 NHVAIRTLKK
-1151 EEYWKANENGVL
+1151 EEYWKVSEQGELN
-1163 ETKGTAGLTQFPFVF
+1163 TKGQSGLSVFPFEF
-1178 IPVKD
+1178 IPVK
-1183 EELPTG
+1183 EG
-1189 ITNIGV
+1189 QITNGIQDVMDDMNAENVEYFTVAGV
-1195 SEKGENI
+1195 
-1202 NTQYYTVSGVQTNGK
+1202 K
-1217 TKGVYIQ
+1217 TDAKAPGVYL
-1224 KSTDNTGKV
+1224 KKYTTRSGKV
-1233 IIKKVIK
+1233 VTKKYSK
-1240 R
+1240 

>member
-1 MKKNRLL
+1 MKRFRLL
-8 VVFAALLNV
+8 LMFVALLNA
-17 LGMWADGANL
+17 LGIWAEEANL
-27 KLHFNFENATGGN
+27 KLHFNFENATGN
-40 VKEVISGGNIVG
+40 AVPEAVSGGTLKG
-52 TLMNNAKVETMG
+52 TLQNNAKVEKMG
-64 KYHVLNLGSENGYFD
+64 KYHVLNLGSANGYFD
-79 MGEGTGKVLAGC
+79 MGAGAGKVIAGC
-91 SDFSI
+91 TNFTI
-96 SMYYYVNAT
+96 SMYYYVNAN
-105 QDITGLGNFLFTFS
+105 QDISGLGNFLFTFS
-119 NNPACT
+119 T
-125 QTEGC
+125 QETCSSDAGC
-130 YYFYTLNTQRV
+130 YYFYALNTQRFAA
-141 GSSAAGYGSE
+141 SQAGYGSE
-151 KSVNATQVSPKGNW
+151 SSVNANVVSAKGRW
-165 VNVVYVQKGTEG
+165 VSVVYVLDGNNG
-177 TLYVNGQKKASA
+177 TLYVDGQKMLTAPMPKGNE
-189 TSNKISEIFGTEAPK
+189 TFSNTAPV
-204 YNWIGRSPFDND
+204 YNWIGRSPFAGDA
-216 VYLKNTKVAD
+216 YLANTMVAD
-226 IRIYDGAL
+226 IRIYDKAL
-234 TGSEVTQLALA
+234 TGGEVTRLALT
-245 ADDYDNEFRHGTQGN
+245 ADDYDKEFRHGTQGD
-260 LTTLNTTLK
+260 LTKLNTTLE
-269 EASTLINGDISIYTA
+269 EASTIIKGDISIYTA
-284 DAVAMLSDTYELIKA
+284 DAVAILSNTYEFIKA
-299 KSEKETLSQFVI
+299 KSEKETLSQFMI
-311 DEYVADLKAAIQNVK
+311 DEYVEVLKTTIQNVK
-326 ATQGMIFTD
+326 ATEGLVFTD
-335 TELMPAYDSS
+335 TELMPAYDSN

-401 GGSSGQ
+401 GGGSGQ

-417 IAYQNALRWKIEG
+417 IAYQKALRWKIEG

-513 RNWRYDAT
+513 RNWRYDAS

-549 NDVFIYNQAMSY
+549 DDVFIYNQAMSY
-561 YKYDQAE
+561 YKYDQAV

-661 LEFQAAYNFDGRDDL
+661 LEFQAAYNFDGREDL
-676 PWVNYHYTDCH
+676 PWANYHYTDCH
-687 SAWHQAWVQGGPNGG
+687 SAWHQAWVQEGPNGG
-702 SRGEMRP
+702 SRGEIRP

-822 VDTGNWSWNTGET
+822 VDTGKWNWNTGET

-851 TYTNENGIKSEQMFS
+851 IYTNENGIKSEQMFS

-877 ISSSIYCNDTWV
+877 VSSSIYCNDTWV
-889 GATEA
+889 GTTEA
-894 VVPCGSNVTLNVAG
+894 TVPCGSNVTLNIAG

-966 NNRLVSDSLDLIVNQ
+966 NNRLVTDSLSLTANSN
-981 GDALVLYANAPENI
+981 DALVLYAKVPSTI
-995 VNVKYTWSNGTEGK
+995 VNAKYEWSNGCTSK
-1009 YLDLTEGLT
+1009 YLDLGEGLE
-1018 SGDYTLYITGENFDQ
+1018 SGDYTLRVTGEGFDESM
-1033 KLTYHVM
+1033 TFHVM
-1040 VMNENYVVLEA
+1040 VIDEKFVNLSA
-1051 GKYAIYDVENDAYLT
+1051 GNYAIHDWENDTYLT
-1066 YKNQGE
+1066 YEEGM
-1072 TMPSFTPL
+1072 TMPKFESL
-1080 VKEDGHYD
+1080 KGEIDKYD
-1088 ASQVWIAEVKGATTK
+1088 NTQVWKVEPKVSSAYV
-1103 TPKYNFSCLIGGNTP
+1103 KYNFISLVGGSSP
-1118 YLNATKMA
+1118 YLNATKMQA
-1126 KKAYFPYYIRGLIGS
+1126 KAYLPFYIRGLIGS
-1141 DHVAVRTLTK
+1141 NHVAIRTLKK
-1151 EEYWKANENGVL
+1151 EEYWKVNEQGELN
-1163 ETKGTAGLTQFPFVF
+1163 TKGQSGLSVFPFEF
-1178 IPVKD
+1178 IPVK
-1183 EELPTG
+1183 EG
-1189 ITNIGV
+1189 QITNGIQDVMDDMNAENVEYFTVAGV
-1195 SEKGENI
+1195 
-1202 NTQYYTVSGVQTNGK
+1202 K
-1217 TKGVYIQ
+1217 TDAKAPGVYL
-1224 KSTDNTGKV
+1224 KKYTTRSGKV
-1233 IIKKVIK
+1233 VTKKYSK
-1240 R
+1240 

>member
-1 MKKNRLL
+1 MKRFRLL
-8 VVFAALLNV
+8 LMFVALLNA
-17 LGMWADGANL
+17 LGIWAEEANL
-27 KLHFNFENATGGN
+27 KLHFNFENATGN
-40 VKEVISGGNIVG
+40 AVPEAVSGGTLKG
-52 TLMNNAKVETMG
+52 TLQNNAKVEKMG
-64 KYHVLNLGSENGYFD
+64 KYHVLNLGSANGYFD
-79 MGEGTGKVLAGC
+79 MGAGAGKVIAGC
-91 SDFSI
+91 TNFTI
-96 SMYYYVNAT
+96 SMYYYVNAN
-105 QDITGLGNFLFTFS
+105 QDISGLGNFLFTFS
-119 NNPACT
+119 T
-125 QTEGC
+125 QETCSSDAGC
-130 YYFYTLNTQRV
+130 YYFYALNSQRFAA
-141 GSSAAGYGSE
+141 SQAGYGSE
-151 KSVNATQVSPKGNW
+151 SSVNANVVSAKGHW
-165 VNVVYVQKGTEG
+165 VSVVYVLDGSNG
-177 TLYVNGQKKASA
+177 TLYVDGQKMLTAPMPKGNE
-189 TSNKISEIFGTEAPK
+189 TFSNTAPV
-204 YNWIGRSPFDND
+204 YNWIGRSPFAGDA
-216 VYLKNTKVAD
+216 YLANTKVAD
-226 IRIYDGAL
+226 IRIYDKAL
-234 TGSEVTQLALA
+234 TGGEVTRLALT
-245 ADDYDNEFRHGTQGN
+245 ADDYDNEFRHGTQGD
-260 LTTLNTTLK
+260 LTKLNTTLE
-269 EASTLINGDISIYTA
+269 EASTIIKGDISIYTA
-284 DAVAMLSDTYELIKA
+284 DAVAILSDTYEFIKA
-299 KSEKETLSQFVI
+299 KSEKETLSQFMI
-311 DEYVADLKAAIQNVK
+311 DEYVEVLKTTIQNVK
-326 ATQGMIFTD
+326 ATEGLVFTD
-335 TELMPAYDSS
+335 TELMPAYDSN

-438 VDVLMAWANTCKGIG
+438 VDVLMAWANICKGIG

-513 RNWRYDAT
+513 RNWRYDAS

-549 NDVFIYNQAMSY
+549 DDVFIYNQAMSY

-661 LEFQAAYNFDGRDDL
+661 LEFQAAYNFDGREDL
-676 PWVNYHYTDCH
+676 PWANYHYTDCH
-687 SAWHQAWVQGGPNGG
+687 SAWHQAWVQEGPNGG
-702 SRGEMRP
+702 SRGEIRP

-768 QHRPTLLTPK
+768 QHRPTLLTPR

-822 VDTGNWSWNTGET
+822 VDTGKWNWNTGET

-851 TYTNENGIKSEQMFS
+851 IYTNENGIKSEQMFS

-877 ISSSIYCNDTWV
+877 VSSSIYSNDTWV
-889 GATEA
+889 GTTEA
-894 VVPCGSNVTLNVAG
+894 TVPCGSNVTLNVAG

-966 NNRLVSDSLDLIVNQ
+966 NNRLVTDSLSLTANSN
-981 GDALVLYANAPENI
+981 DALVLYAKVPSTI
-995 VNVKYTWSNGTEGK
+995 VNAKYEWSNGCTSK
-1009 YLDLTEGLT
+1009 YLDLGEGLK
-1018 SGDYTLYITGENFDQ
+1018 SGDYTLRVTGEGFDESM
-1033 KLTYHVM
+1033 TFHVL
-1040 VMNENYVVLEA
+1040 VIDEKFVNLSA
-1051 GKYAIYDVENDAYLT
+1051 GNYAIHDWENDTYLT
-1066 YKNQGE
+1066 YEEGM
-1072 TMPSFTPL
+1072 TMPKFESL
-1080 VKEDGHYD
+1080 KGEIDKYD
-1088 ASQVWIAEVKGATTK
+1088 NTQVWKVEPKVSSAYV
-1103 TPKYNFSCLIGGNTP
+1103 KYNFISLVGGSTP
-1118 YLNATKMA
+1118 YLNATKMQA
-1126 KKAYFPYYIRGLIGS
+1126 KAYQPFYIRGLIGS
-1141 DHVAVRTLTK
+1141 NHVAIRTLKK
-1151 EEYWKANENGVL
+1151 EEYWKVSEQGELN
-1163 ETKGTAGLTQFPFVF
+1163 TKGQSGLSVFPFEF
-1178 IPVKD
+1178 IPVK
-1183 EELPTG
+1183 EG
-1189 ITNIGV
+1189 QITNGIQDIMDDMNAENVEYFTVAGV
-1195 SEKGENI
+1195 
-1202 NTQYYTVSGVQTNGK
+1202 K
-1217 TKGVYIQ
+1217 TDAKAPGVYL
-1224 KSTDNTGKV
+1224 KKYTTRSGKV
-1233 IIKKVIK
+1233 VTKKYSK
-1240 R
+1240 

>member
-1 MKKNRLL
+1 MKRFRLL
-8 VVFAALLNV
+8 LMFVALLNA
-17 LGMWADGANL
+17 LGIWAEEANL
-27 KLHFNFENATGGN
+27 KLHFNFENATGN
-40 VKEVISGGNIVG
+40 AVPEAVSGGTLKG
-52 TLMNNAKVETMG
+52 TLQNNAKVEKMG
-64 KYHVLNLGSENGYFD
+64 KYHVLNLGSANGYFD
-79 MGEGTGKVLAGC
+79 MGAGAGKVMAGC
-91 SDFSI
+91 TNFTI
-96 SMYYYVNAT
+96 SMYYYVNAN
-105 QDITGLGNFLFTFS
+105 QNISGLGNFLFTFS
-119 NNPACT
+119 T
-125 QTEGC
+125 QETCSSDAGC
-130 YYFYTLNTQRV
+130 YYFYALNTQRFAA
-141 GSSAAGYGSE
+141 SQAGYGSE
-151 KSVNATQVSPKGNW
+151 SSVNANVVSAKGRW
-165 VNVVYVQKGTEG
+165 VSVVYVLDGSNG
-177 TLYVNGQKKASA
+177 TLYVDGQKMLTAPMPKGNE
-189 TSNKISEIFGTEAPK
+189 TFSNTAPV
-204 YNWIGRSPFDND
+204 YNWIGRSPFAGDA
-216 VYLKNTKVAD
+216 YLANTKVAD
-226 IRIYDGAL
+226 IRIYDKAL
-234 TGSEVTQLALA
+234 TGGEVTRLALT
-245 ADDYDNEFRHGTQGN
+245 ADDYDNEFRHGTQGD
-260 LTTLNTTLK
+260 LTKLNTTLE
-269 EASTLINGDISIYTA
+269 EASTIIKGDISIYTA
-284 DAVAMLSDTYELIKA
+284 DAVAILSDTYEFIKA
-299 KSEKETLSQFVI
+299 KSEKETLSQFMI
-311 DEYVADLKAAIQNVK
+311 DEYVEVLKTTIQNVK
-326 ATQGMIFTD
+326 ATEGLVFTD
-335 TELMPAYDSS
+335 TELMPAYDSN

-387 QPTCATWPVETIIR
+387 QPTCATWPVENIIR
-401 GGSSGQ
+401 GGGSGQ

-513 RNWRYDAT
+513 RNWRYDAS

-549 NDVFIYNQAMSY
+549 DDVFIYNQAMSY

-661 LEFQAAYNFDGRDDL
+661 LEFQAAYNFDGREDL
-676 PWVNYHYTDCH
+676 PWANYHYTDCH
-687 SAWHQAWVQGGPNGG
+687 SAWHQAWVQEGPNGG
-702 SRGEMRP
+702 SRGEIRP

-822 VDTGNWSWNTGET
+822 VDTGKWNWNTGET
-835 TKDITVTTD
+835 TKDITITTD

-851 TYTNENGIKSEQMFS
+851 IYTNENGIKSEQMFS

-877 ISSSIYCNDTWV
+877 VSSSIYSNDIWV
-889 GATEA
+889 GTTEA
-894 VVPCGSNVTLNVAG
+894 TVPCGSNVTLNVAG

-966 NNRLVSDSLDLIVNQ
+966 NNRLVTDSLSLTANSN
-981 GDALVLYANAPENI
+981 DALVLYAKVPSTI
-995 VNVKYTWSNGTEGK
+995 VNAKYEWSNGCTSK
-1009 YLDLTEGLT
+1009 YLDLGEGLE
-1018 SGDYTLYITGENFDQ
+1018 SGDYTLRVTGEGFDESM
-1033 KLTYHVM
+1033 TFHVL
-1040 VMNENYVVLEA
+1040 VIDEKFVNLSA
-1051 GKYAIYDVENDAYLT
+1051 GNYAIHDWENDTYLT
-1066 YKNQGE
+1066 YEEGM
-1072 TMPSFTPL
+1072 TMPKFESL
-1080 VKEDGHYD
+1080 KGEIDKYD
-1088 ASQVWIAEVKGATTK
+1088 NTQVWKVEPKVSSAYV
-1103 TPKYNFSCLIGGNTP
+1103 KYNFISLVGGSTP
-1118 YLNATKMA
+1118 YLNATKMQA
-1126 KKAYFPYYIRGLIGS
+1126 KAYQPFYIRGLIGS
-1141 DHVAVRTLTK
+1141 NHVAIRTLKK
-1151 EEYWKANENGVL
+1151 EEYWKVNEQGELN
-1163 ETKGTAGLTQFPFVF
+1163 TKGQSGLSVFPFEF
-1178 IPVKD
+1178 IPVK
-1183 EELPTG
+1183 EG
-1189 ITNIGV
+1189 QITNGIQDVMDDMNAENVEYFTVAGV
-1195 SEKGENI
+1195 
-1202 NTQYYTVSGVQTNGK
+1202 K
-1217 TKGVYIQ
+1217 TDAKAPGVYL
-1224 KSTDNTGKV
+1224 KKYTTRSGKV
-1233 IIKKVIK
+1233 VTKKYSK
-1240 R
+1240 

>member
-1 MKKNRLL
+1 MKRFRLL
-8 VVFAALLNV
+8 LTFFALLNA
-17 LGMWADGANL
+17 LGIWADEANL
-27 KLHFNFENATGGN
+27 KLHFNFENAAGN
-40 VKEVISGGNIVG
+40 AVPEAVSGGTLKG
-52 TLMNNAKVETMG
+52 TLQNNAKVEKMG
-64 KYHVLNLGSENGYFD
+64 KYHVLNLGSTNGYFD
-79 MGEGTGKVLAGC
+79 MGVGAGKVIAGC
-91 SDFSI
+91 TNFTI
-96 SMYYYVNAT
+96 SMYYYVNAS
-105 QDITGLGNFLFTFS
+105 QNISGLGNFLFTFS
-119 NNPACT
+119 TQDACSSNA
-125 QTEGC
+125 GC
-130 YYFYTLNTQRV
+130 YYFYTLNSQRFAA
-141 GSSAAGYGSE
+141 SQAGYGSE
-151 KSVNATQVSPKGNW
+151 KSVNAKVVSTKGRW
-165 VNVVYVQKGTEG
+165 VNVAYVLDGTNG
-177 TLYVNGQKKASA
+177 TLYVDGQKMLTAPMPKG
-189 TSNKISEIFGTEAPK
+189 NEIFSNTAPI
-204 YNWIGRSPFDND
+204 YNWIGRSPFAGDA
-216 VYLKNTKVAD
+216 YLANTKVAD
-226 IRIYDGAL
+226 IRIYDKAL
-234 TGSEVTQLALA
+234 TGGEVTRLALT
-245 ADDYDNEFRHGTQGN
+245 ADDYDNEFRHGTQGD
-260 LTTLNTTLK
+260 LTKLNTTLE
-269 EASTLINGDISIYTA
+269 EASTIIKGDISIYTV
-284 DAVAMLSDTYELIKA
+284 DAVAILSDTYEFIKA
-299 KSEKETLSQFVI
+299 KSEKETLSQFMI
-311 DEYVADLKAAIQNVK
+311 DEYVEVLKTTIQNVK
-326 ATQGMIFTD
+326 ATEGLVFTD
-335 TELMPAYDSS
+335 TELMPAYDSN

-387 QPTCATWPVETIIR
+387 QPTCATWPVENIIR
-401 GGSSGQ
+401 GGGSGQ

-513 RNWRYDAT
+513 RNWRYDAS

-549 NDVFIYNQAMSY
+549 DDVFIYNQAMSY

-661 LEFQAAYNFDGRDDL
+661 LEFQAAYNFDGREDL
-676 PWVNYHYTDCH
+676 PWANYHYTDCH
-687 SAWHQAWVQGGPNGG
+687 SAWHQAWVQEGPNGG
-702 SRGEMRP
+702 SRGEIRP

-822 VDTGNWSWNTGET
+822 VDTGKWNWNTGET

-851 TYTNENGIKSEQMFS
+851 IYTNENGIKSEQMFS

-877 ISSSIYCNDTWV
+877 VSSSIYSNDTWV
-889 GATEA
+889 GTTEA
-894 VVPCGSNVTLNVAG
+894 TVPCGSNVTLNVAG

-966 NNRLVSDSLDLIVNQ
+966 NNRLVTDSLSLTANSN
-981 GDALVLYANAPENI
+981 DALVLYAKVPSTI
-995 VNVKYTWSNGTEGK
+995 VNAKYEWSNGCTSK
-1009 YLDLTEGLT
+1009 YLDLGEGLE
-1018 SGDYTLYITGENFDQ
+1018 SSDYTLRVTGEGFDESM
-1033 KLTYHVM
+1033 TFHVL
-1040 VMNENYVVLEA
+1040 VIDEKFVNLSA
-1051 GKYAIYDVENDAYLT
+1051 GNYAIHDWENDTYLT
-1066 YKNQGE
+1066 YEEGM
-1072 TMPSFTPL
+1072 TMPKFESL
-1080 VKEDGHYD
+1080 KGEIDKYD
-1088 ASQVWIAEVKGATTK
+1088 NTQVWKVEPKVSSAYV
-1103 TPKYNFSCLIGGNTP
+1103 KYNFISLVGGSTP
-1118 YLNATKMA
+1118 YLNATKMQA
-1126 KKAYFPYYIRGLIGS
+1126 KAYQPFYIRGLIGS
-1141 DHVAVRTLTK
+1141 NHVAIRTLKK
-1151 EEYWKANENGVL
+1151 EEYWKVNEQGELN
-1163 ETKGTAGLTQFPFVF
+1163 TKGQSGLSVFPFEF
-1178 IPVKD
+1178 IPVK
-1183 EELPTG
+1183 EG
-1189 ITNIGV
+1189 QITNGIQDVMDDMNAENVEYFTVAGV
-1195 SEKGENI
+1195 
-1202 NTQYYTVSGVQTNGK
+1202 K
-1217 TKGVYIQ
+1217 TDAKAPGVYL
-1224 KSTDNTGKV
+1224 KKYTTRSGKV
-1233 IIKKVIK
+1233 VTKKYSK
-1240 R
+1240 

>member
-1 MKKNRLL
+1 MKRFRLL
-8 VVFAALLNV
+8 LMFVALLNA
-17 LGMWADGANL
+17 LGIWAEEANL
-27 KLHFNFENATGGN
+27 KLHFNFENVTGN
-40 VKEVISGGNIVG
+40 AVPEAVSGGTLKG
-52 TLMNNAKVETMG
+52 TLQNNAKVEKMG
-64 KYHVLNLGSENGYFD
+64 KYHVLNLGSANGYFD
-79 MGEGTGKVLAGC
+79 MGAGAGKAMAGC
-91 SDFSI
+91 TNFTI
-96 SMYYYVNAT
+96 SMYYYVNAN
-105 QDITGLGNFLFTFS
+105 QNISGLGNFLFTFS
-119 NNPACT
+119 T
-125 QTEGC
+125 QETCSSSAGC
-130 YYFYTLNTQRV
+130 YYFYALNTQRFAA
-141 GSSAAGYGSE
+141 SQAGYGSE
-151 KSVNATQVSPKGNW
+151 SSVNANVVSAKGRW
-165 VNVVYVQKGTEG
+165 VSVVYVLDGNNG
-177 TLYVNGQKKASA
+177 TLYVDGQKML
-189 TSNKISEIFGTEAPK
+189 TAPMPK
-204 YNWIGRSPFDND
+204 GNETFSDTAPVYNWIGRSPFAGDA
-216 VYLKNTKVAD
+216 YLANTKVAD
-226 IRIYDGAL
+226 IRIYDKAL
-234 TGSEVTQLALA
+234 TGGEVTRLALT
-245 ADDYDNEFRHGTQGN
+245 ADDYDNEFRHGTQGD
-260 LTTLNTTLK
+260 LTKLNITLE
-269 EASTLINGDISIYTA
+269 EASTIIKGDISIYTA
-284 DAVAMLSDTYELIKA
+284 DAVAILSDTYEFIKA
-299 KSEKETLSQFVI
+299 KSEKETLSQFMI
-311 DEYVADLKAAIQNVK
+311 DEYVEVLKTTIQNVK
-326 ATQGMIFTD
+326 ATEGLVFTD
-335 TELMPAYDSS
+335 TELMPAYDSN

-401 GGSSGQ
+401 GGGSGQ

-513 RNWRYDAT
+513 RNWRYDAS

-549 NDVFIYNQAMSY
+549 DDVFIYNQAMSY

-661 LEFQAAYNFDGRDDL
+661 LEFQAAYNFDGREDL
-676 PWVNYHYTDCH
+676 PWANYHYTDCH
-687 SAWHQAWVQGGPNGG
+687 SAWHQAWVQEGPNGG
-702 SRGEMRP
+702 SRGEIRP

-822 VDTGNWSWNTGET
+822 VDTGKWNWNTGET

-851 TYTNENGIKSEQMFS
+851 IYTNENGIKSEQMFS

-877 ISSSIYCNDTWV
+877 VSSSIYSNDIWV
-889 GATEA
+889 GTTEA
-894 VVPCGSNVTLNVAG
+894 TVPCGSNVTLNVAG

-952 FRIHVKGLQPCALL
+952 FRIYVKGLQPCALL
-966 NNRLVSDSLDLIVNQ
+966 NNRLVTDSLSLMANSN
-981 GDALVLYANAPENI
+981 DALVLYAKVPSTI
-995 VNVKYTWSNGTEGK
+995 VNAKYEWSNGCTSK
-1009 YLDLTEGLT
+1009 YLDLGEGLK
-1018 SGDYTLYITGENFDQ
+1018 SGDYTLRVIGEGGFDESM
-1033 KLTYHVM
+1033 TFHVL
-1040 VMNENYVVLEA
+1040 VIDEKFVNLSA
-1051 GKYAIYDVENDAYLT
+1051 GNYAIHDWENDTYLT
-1066 YKNQGE
+1066 YEEGM
-1072 TMPSFTPL
+1072 TMPKFKSL
-1080 VKEDGHYD
+1080 KGEIDKYD
-1088 ASQVWIAEVKGATTK
+1088 NTQVWKVEPKVSSAYV
-1103 TPKYNFSCLIGGNTP
+1103 KYNFISLVGGSTP
-1118 YLNATKMA
+1118 YLNATKMQA
-1126 KKAYFPYYIRGLIGS
+1126 KAYQPFYIRGLIGS
-1141 DHVAVRTLTK
+1141 NHVAIRTLKK
-1151 EEYWKANENGVL
+1151 EEYWKVNEQGELN
-1163 ETKGTAGLTQFPFVF
+1163 TKGQSGLSVFPFEF
-1178 IPVKD
+1178 IPVK
-1183 EELPTG
+1183 EG
-1189 ITNIGV
+1189 QV
-1195 SEKGENI
+1195 
-1202 NTQYYTVSGVQTNGK
+1202 TNGIQDVMDDMNAENVEYFTVAGVK
-1217 TKGVYIQ
+1217 TDAKAPGVYL
-1224 KSTDNTGKV
+1224 KKYTTRSGKV
-1233 IIKKVIK
+1233 VTKKYSK
-1240 R
+1240 

>member
-1 MKKNRLL
+1 MKRFRLL
-8 VVFAALLNV
+8 LMFVALLNA
-17 LGMWADGANL
+17 LGIWAEEANL
-27 KLHFNFENATGGN
+27 KLHFNFENATGN
-40 VKEVISGGNIVG
+40 AVPEAVSGGTLKG
-52 TLMNNAKVETMG
+52 TLQNNAKVEKMG
-64 KYHVLNLGSENGYFD
+64 KYHVLNLGSANGYFD
-79 MGEGTGKVLAGC
+79 MGAGAGKVIAGC
-91 SDFSI
+91 TNFTI
-96 SMYYYVNAT
+96 SMYYYVNAS
-105 QDITGLGNFLFTFS
+105 QNISGLGNFLFTFS
-119 NNPACT
+119 T
-125 QTEGC
+125 QETCSSDAGC
-130 YYFYTLNTQRV
+130 YYFYALNTQRFAA
-141 GSSAAGYGSE
+141 SQAGYGSE
-151 KSVNATQVSPKGNW
+151 SSVNANVVSAKGRW
-165 VNVVYVQKGTEG
+165 VSVVYVLDGSNG
-177 TLYVNGQKKASA
+177 TLYVDGQKMLTAPMPKGNE
-189 TSNKISEIFGTEAPK
+189 TFSNTAPV
-204 YNWIGRSPFDND
+204 YNWIGRSPFAGDA
-216 VYLKNTKVAD
+216 YLANTKVAD
-226 IRIYDGAL
+226 IRIYDKAL
-234 TGSEVTQLALA
+234 TGGEVTRLALT
-245 ADDYDNEFRHGTQGN
+245 ADDYDNEFRHGTQGD
-260 LTTLNTTLK
+260 LTKLNTTLE
-269 EASTLINGDISIYTA
+269 EASTIIKGDISIYTA
-284 DAVAMLSDTYELIKA
+284 DAVAILSDTYEFIKA
-299 KSEKETLSQFVI
+299 KSEKETLSQFMI
-311 DEYVADLKAAIQNVK
+311 DEYVEVLKTTIQNVK
-326 ATQGMIFTD
+326 ATEGLVFTD
-335 TELMPAYDSS
+335 TELMPAYDSN

-387 QPTCATWPVETIIR
+387 QPTCATWPVENIIR
-401 GGSSGQ
+401 GGGSGQ

-513 RNWRYDAT
+513 RNWRYDAS

-549 NDVFIYNQAMSY
+549 DDVFIYNQAMSY

-661 LEFQAAYNFDGRDDL
+661 LEFQAAYNFDGREDL
-676 PWVNYHYTDCH
+676 PWANYHYTDCH
-687 SAWHQAWVQGGPNGG
+687 SAWHQAWVQEGPNGG
-702 SRGEMRP
+702 SRGEIRP

-822 VDTGNWSWNTGET
+822 VDTGKWNWNTGET

-851 TYTNENGIKSEQMFS
+851 IYTNENGIKSEQMFS

-877 ISSSIYCNDTWV
+877 VSSSIYSNDTWV
-889 GATEA
+889 GTTEA
-894 VVPCGSNVTLNVAG
+894 TVPCGSNVTLNVAG

-966 NNRLVSDSLDLIVNQ
+966 NNRLVTDSLSLTANSN
-981 GDALVLYANAPENI
+981 DALVLYAKVPSTI
-995 VNVKYTWSNGTEGK
+995 VNAKYEWSNGCTSK
-1009 YLDLTEGLT
+1009 YLDLGEGLE
-1018 SGDYTLYITGENFDQ
+1018 SGDYTLRVTGEGFDESM
-1033 KLTYHVM
+1033 TFHVL
-1040 VMNENYVVLEA
+1040 VIDEKFVNLSA
-1051 GKYAIYDVENDAYLT
+1051 GNYAIHDWENDTYLT
-1066 YKNQGE
+1066 YEEGM
-1072 TMPSFTPL
+1072 TMPKFESL
-1080 VKEDGHYD
+1080 KGEIDKYD
-1088 ASQVWIAEVKGATTK
+1088 NTQVWKVEPKVSSAYV
-1103 TPKYNFSCLIGGNTP
+1103 KYNFISLVGGSTP
-1118 YLNATKMA
+1118 YLNATKMQA
-1126 KKAYFPYYIRGLIGS
+1126 KAYQPFYIRGLIGS
-1141 DHVAVRTLTK
+1141 NHVAIRTLKK
-1151 EEYWKANENGVL
+1151 EEYWKVNEQGELN
-1163 ETKGTAGLTQFPFVF
+1163 TKGQSGLSVFPFEF
-1178 IPVKD
+1178 IPVK
-1183 EELPTG
+1183 EG
-1189 ITNIGV
+1189 QITNGIQDVMDDMNAENVEYFTVAGV
-1195 SEKGENI
+1195 
-1202 NTQYYTVSGVQTNGK
+1202 K
-1217 TKGVYIQ
+1217 TDAKAPGVYL
-1224 KSTDNTGKV
+1224 KKYTTRSGKV
-1233 IIKKVIK
+1233 VTKKYSK
-1240 R
+1240 

>member
-1 MKKNRLL
+1 MKRFRLL
-8 VVFAALLNV
+8 LMFVALLNA
-17 LGMWADGANL
+17 LGIWAEEANL
-27 KLHFNFENATGGN
+27 KLHFNFENATGN
-40 VKEVISGGNIVG
+40 AVPEAVSGGTLKG
-52 TLMNNAKVETMG
+52 TLQNNAKVEKMG
-64 KYHVLNLGSENGYFD
+64 KYHVLNLGSANGYFD
-79 MGEGTGKVLAGC
+79 MGAGAGKVIAGC
-91 SDFSI
+91 TNFTI
-96 SMYYYVNAT
+96 SMYYYVNAS
-105 QDITGLGNFLFTFS
+105 QDISGLGNFLFTFS
-119 NNPACT
+119 T
-125 QTEGC
+125 QETCSSDAGC
-130 YYFYTLNTQRV
+130 YYFYALNTQRFAA
-141 GSSAAGYGSE
+141 SQAGYGSE
-151 KSVNATQVSPKGNW
+151 SSVNANVVSAKGRW
-165 VNVVYVQKGTEG
+165 VSVVYVLDGSNG
-177 TLYVNGQKKASA
+177 TLYVDGQKMLTAPMPKGNE
-189 TSNKISEIFGTEAPK
+189 TFSNTAPV
-204 YNWIGRSPFDND
+204 YNWIGRSPFAGDA
-216 VYLKNTKVAD
+216 YLANTKVAD
-226 IRIYDGAL
+226 IRIYDKAL
-234 TGSEVTQLALA
+234 TGGEVTRLALT
-245 ADDYDNEFRHGTQGN
+245 ADDYDNEFRHGTQGD
-260 LTTLNTTLK
+260 LTKLNTTLE
-269 EASTLINGDISIYTA
+269 EASTIIKGDISIYTA
-284 DAVAMLSDTYELIKA
+284 DAVAILSDTYEFIKA
-299 KSEKETLSQFVI
+299 KSEKETLSQFMI
-311 DEYVADLKAAIQNVK
+311 DEYVEVLKTTIQNVK
-326 ATQGMIFTD
+326 ATEGLVFTE
-335 TELMPAYDSS
+335 TELMPAYDSN

-387 QPTCATWPVETIIR
+387 QPTCATWPVENIIR
-401 GGSSGQ
+401 GGGSGQ

-513 RNWRYDAT
+513 RNWRYDAS

-549 NDVFIYNQAMSY
+549 DDVFIYNQAMSY

-661 LEFQAAYNFDGRDDL
+661 LEFQAAYNFDGREDL
-676 PWVNYHYTDCH
+676 PWANYHYTDCH
-687 SAWHQAWVQGGPNGG
+687 SAWHQAWVQEGPNGG
-702 SRGEMRP
+702 SRGEIRP

-822 VDTGNWSWNTGET
+822 VDTGKWNWNTGET

-851 TYTNENGIKSEQMFS
+851 IYTNENGIKSEQMFS

-877 ISSSIYCNDTWV
+877 VSSSIYSNDTWV
-889 GATEA
+889 GTTEA
-894 VVPCGSNVTLNVAG
+894 TVPCGSNVTLNVAG

-952 FRIHVKGLQPCALL
+952 FRIHVKGLQPCALQ
-966 NNRLVSDSLDLIVNQ
+966 NNRLVTDSLSLTANSN
-981 GDALVLYANAPENI
+981 DALVLYAKVPSTI
-995 VNVKYTWSNGTEGK
+995 VNAKYEWSNGCTSK
-1009 YLDLTEGLT
+1009 YLDLGEGLE
-1018 SGDYTLYITGENFDQ
+1018 SGDYTLRVTGEGFDESM
-1033 KLTYHVM
+1033 TFHVL
-1040 VMNENYVVLEA
+1040 VIDEKFVNLSA
-1051 GKYAIYDVENDAYLT
+1051 GNYAIHNWENDTYLT
-1066 YKNQGE
+1066 YEEGM
-1072 TMPSFTPL
+1072 TMPKFESL
-1080 VKEDGHYD
+1080 KGEIDKYD
-1088 ASQVWIAEVKGATTK
+1088 NTQVWKVEPKVSSAYV
-1103 TPKYNFSCLIGGNTP
+1103 KYNFISLVGGSTP
-1118 YLNATKMA
+1118 YLNATKMQA
-1126 KKAYFPYYIRGLIGS
+1126 KAYQPFYIRGLIGS
-1141 DHVAVRTLTK
+1141 NHVAIRTLKK
-1151 EEYWKANENGVL
+1151 EEYWKVNEQGELN
-1163 ETKGTAGLTQFPFVF
+1163 TKGQSGLSVFPFEF

-1183 EELPTG
+1183 G
-1189 ITNIGV
+1189 QITNGIQDVMDDMNTENVEYFTVAGV
-1195 SEKGENI
+1195 
-1202 NTQYYTVSGVQTNGK
+1202 K
-1217 TKGVYIQ
+1217 TDAKAPGVYL
-1224 KSTDNTGKV
+1224 KKYTTRSGKV
-1233 IIKKVIK
+1233 VTKKYSK
-1240 R
+1240 

>member
-1 MKKNRLL
+1 MKRFRLL
-8 VVFAALLNV
+8 LMFVALLNA
-17 LGMWADGANL
+17 LGIWAEEANL
-27 KLHFNFENATGGN
+27 KLHFNFENATGN
-40 VKEVISGGNIVG
+40 AVPEAVSGGTLKG
-52 TLMNNAKVETMG
+52 TLQNNAKVEKMG
-64 KYHVLNLGSENGYFD
+64 KYHVLNLGSANGYFD
-79 MGEGTGKVLAGC
+79 MGAGAGKVIAGC
-91 SDFSI
+91 TNFTI
-96 SMYYYVNAT
+96 SMYYYVNAN
-105 QDITGLGNFLFTFS
+105 QDISGLGNFLFTFS
-119 NNPACT
+119 TQEACSSDA
-125 QTEGC
+125 GC
-130 YYFYTLNTQRV
+130 YYFYALNTQRFAA
-141 GSSAAGYGSE
+141 SQAGYGSE
-151 KSVNATQVSPKGNW
+151 SSVNANVVSAKGHW
-165 VNVVYVQKGTEG
+165 VSVVYVLDGSNG
-177 TLYVNGQKKASA
+177 TLYVDGQKMLTTPMPKGNE
-189 TSNKISEIFGTEAPK
+189 TFSNTAPV
-204 YNWIGRSPFDND
+204 YNWIGRSPFAGDA
-216 VYLKNTKVAD
+216 YLANTKVAD
-226 IRIYDGAL
+226 IRIYDKAL
-234 TGSEVTQLALA
+234 TGGEVTRLALT
-245 ADDYDNEFRHGTQGN
+245 ADDYDNEFRHGTQGD
-260 LTTLNTTLK
+260 LTKLNTTLE
-269 EASTLINGDISIYTA
+269 EASTIIKGDISIYAA
-284 DAVAMLSDTYELIKA
+284 DAVAILSDTYEFIKA
-299 KSEKETLSQFVI
+299 KSEKETLSQFMI
-311 DEYVADLKAAIQNVK
+311 DEYVEVLKTTIQNVK
-326 ATQGMIFTD
+326 ATEGLVFTD
-335 TELMPAYDSS
+335 TELMPAYDSN

-401 GGSSGQ
+401 GGGSGQ

-513 RNWRYDAT
+513 RNWRYDAS

-549 NDVFIYNQAMSY
+549 DDVFIYNQAMSY

-661 LEFQAAYNFDGRDDL
+661 LEFQAAYNFDGREDL
-676 PWVNYHYTDCH
+676 PWANYHYTDCH
-687 SAWHQAWVQGGPNGG
+687 SAWHQAWVQEGPNGG
-702 SRGEMRP
+702 SRGEIRP

-822 VDTGNWSWNTGET
+822 VDTGKWNWNTGET

-851 TYTNENGIKSEQMFS
+851 IYTNENGIKSEQMFS

-877 ISSSIYCNDTWV
+877 VSSSIYSNDTWV
-889 GATEA
+889 GTTEA
-894 VVPCGSNVTLNVAG
+894 TVPCGSNVTLNVAG

-952 FRIHVKGLQPCALL
+952 FRIHVKGLQPCALQ
-966 NNRLVSDSLDLIVNQ
+966 NNRLVTDSLSLTANSN
-981 GDALVLYANAPENI
+981 DALVLYAKVPSTI
-995 VNVKYTWSNGTEGK
+995 VNAKYEWSNGCTSK
-1009 YLDLTEGLT
+1009 YLDLGEGLE
-1018 SGDYTLYITGENFDQ
+1018 SGDYTLRVTGEGFDESM
-1033 KLTYHVM
+1033 TFHVL
-1040 VMNENYVVLEA
+1040 VIDEKFVNLSA
-1051 GKYAIYDVENDAYLT
+1051 GNYAIHDWENDTYLT
-1066 YKNQGE
+1066 YEEGM
-1072 TMPSFTPL
+1072 TMPKFESL
-1080 VKEDGHYD
+1080 KGEIDKYD
-1088 ASQVWIAEVKGATTK
+1088 NTQVWKVEPKVSSAYV
-1103 TPKYNFSCLIGGNTP
+1103 KYNFISLVGGSTP
-1118 YLNATKMA
+1118 YLNATKMQA
-1126 KKAYFPYYIRGLIGS
+1126 KAYQPFYIRGLIGS
-1141 DHVAVRTLTK
+1141 NHVAIRTLKK
-1151 EEYWKANENGVL
+1151 EEYWKVNEQGELN
-1163 ETKGTAGLTQFPFVF
+1163 TKGQSGLSVFPFEF

-1183 EELPTG
+1183 G
-1189 ITNIGV
+1189 QITNGIQDVMDDMNAENVEYFTVAGV
-1195 SEKGENI
+1195 
-1202 NTQYYTVSGVQTNGK
+1202 K
-1217 TKGVYIQ
+1217 TDAKAPGVYL
-1224 KSTDNTGKV
+1224 KKYTTRSGKV
-1233 IIKKVIK
+1233 VTKKYSK
-1240 R
+1240 

>member
-1 MKKNRLL
+1 MKRFRLL
-8 VVFAALLNV
+8 LMFVALLNA
-17 LGMWADGANL
+17 LGIWAEEANL
-27 KLHFNFENATGGN
+27 KLHFNFENATGN
-40 VKEVISGGNIVG
+40 AVPKAVSGGTLKG
-52 TLMNNAKVETMG
+52 TLQNNAKVEKMG
-64 KYHVLNLGSENGYFD
+64 KYHVLNLGSANGYFD
-79 MGEGTGKVLAGC
+79 MGAGAGKVIAGC
-91 SDFSI
+91 TNFTI
-96 SMYYYVNAT
+96 SMYYYVNAN
-105 QDITGLGNFLFTFS
+105 QDISGLGNFLFTFS
-119 NNPACT
+119 T
-125 QTEGC
+125 QETCSSDAGC
-130 YYFYTLNTQRV
+130 YYFYALNSQRFAA
-141 GSSAAGYGSE
+141 SQAGYGSE
-151 KSVNATQVSPKGNW
+151 SSVNANVVSAKGRW
-165 VNVVYVQKGTEG
+165 VSVVYVLDGSNG
-177 TLYVNGQKKASA
+177 TLYVDGQKMLTAPMPKGNE
-189 TSNKISEIFGTEAPK
+189 TFSNTAPV
-204 YNWIGRSPFDND
+204 YNWIGRSPFAGDA
-216 VYLKNTKVAD
+216 YLANTKVAD
-226 IRIYDGAL
+226 IRIYDKAL
-234 TGSEVTQLALA
+234 TGGEVTRLALT
-245 ADDYDNEFRHGTQGN
+245 ADDYDNEFRHGTQGD
-260 LTTLNTTLK
+260 LTKLNTTLE
-269 EASTLINGDISIYTA
+269 EASTIIKGDISIYTV
-284 DAVAMLSDTYELIKA
+284 DAVAILSDTYEFIKA
-299 KSEKETLSQFVI
+299 KSEKETLSQFMI
-311 DEYVADLKAAIQNVK
+311 DEYVEVLKTTIQNVK
-326 ATQGMIFTD
+326 ATEGLVFTD
-335 TELMPAYDSS
+335 TELMPAYDSN

-401 GGSSGQ
+401 GGGSGQ

-474 LMRDYEGWKAKDFE
+474 LMRDYGGWKAKDFE

-513 RNWRYDAT
+513 RNWRYDAS

-549 NDVFIYNQAMSY
+549 DDVFIYNQAMSY

-661 LEFQAAYNFDGRDDL
+661 LEFQAAYNFDGREDL
-676 PWVNYHYTDCH
+676 PWANYHYTDCH
-687 SAWHQAWVQGGPNGG
+687 SAWHQAWVQEGPNGG
-702 SRGEMRP
+702 SRGEIRP

-822 VDTGNWSWNTGET
+822 VDTGKWNWNTGET

-851 TYTNENGIKSEQMFS
+851 IYTNENGIKSEQMFS

-877 ISSSIYCNDTWV
+877 VSSSIYSNDTWV
-889 GATEA
+889 GTTEA
-894 VVPCGSNVTLNVAG
+894 TVPCGSNVTLNVAG

-966 NNRLVSDSLDLIVNQ
+966 NNRLVTDSLSLMANSN
-981 GDALVLYANAPENI
+981 DALVLYAKVPSTI
-995 VNVKYTWSNGTEGK
+995 VNAKYEWSNGCTSK
-1009 YLDLTEGLT
+1009 YLDLGEGLK
-1018 SGDYTLYITGENFDQ
+1018 SGDYTLRVTGEGFDESM
-1033 KLTYHVM
+1033 TFHVL
-1040 VMNENYVVLEA
+1040 VIDEKFVNLSA
-1051 GKYAIYDVENDAYLT
+1051 GNYAIHDWENDTYLT
-1066 YKNQGE
+1066 YEEGM
-1072 TMPSFTPL
+1072 TMPKFESL
-1080 VKEDGHYD
+1080 KGEIDKYD
-1088 ASQVWIAEVKGATTK
+1088 NTQVWKVEPKVSSAYV
-1103 TPKYNFSCLIGGNTP
+1103 KYNFISLVGGSTP
-1118 YLNATKMA
+1118 YLNATKMQA
-1126 KKAYFPYYIRGLIGS
+1126 KAYQPFYIRGLIGS
-1141 DHVAVRTLTK
+1141 NHVAIRTLKK
-1151 EEYWKANENGVL
+1151 EEYWKVNEQGELN
-1163 ETKGTAGLTQFPFVF
+1163 TKGQSGLSVFPFEF
-1178 IPVKD
+1178 IPVK
-1183 EELPTG
+1183 EG
-1189 ITNIGV
+1189 QITNGIQDVMDDMNAENVEYFTVAGV
-1195 SEKGENI
+1195 
-1202 NTQYYTVSGVQTNGK
+1202 K
-1217 TKGVYIQ
+1217 TDAKAPGVYL
-1224 KSTDNTGKV
+1224 KKYTTRSGKV
-1233 IIKKVIK
+1233 VTKKYSK
-1240 R
+1240 

>member
-1 MKKNRLL
+1 MKRFRLL
-8 VVFAALLNV
+8 LMFVALLNA
-17 LGMWADGANL
+17 LGIWAEEANL
-27 KLHFNFENATGGN
+27 KLHFNFENATGN
-40 VKEVISGGNIVG
+40 AVPEAVSGGTLKG
-52 TLMNNAKVETMG
+52 TLQNNAKVEKMG
-64 KYHVLNLGSENGYFD
+64 KYHVLNLGSANGYFD
-79 MGEGTGKVLAGC
+79 MGADAGKVMAGC
-91 SDFSI
+91 TNFTI
-96 SMYYYVNAT
+96 SMYYYVNAN
-105 QDITGLGNFLFTFS
+105 QDISGLGNFLFTFS
-119 NNPACT
+119 T
-125 QTEGC
+125 QETCSSDAGC
-130 YYFYTLNTQRV
+130 YYFYALNTQRFAA
-141 GSSAAGYGSE
+141 SQAGYGSE
-151 KSVNATQVSPKGNW
+151 SSVNANVVSAKGRW
-165 VNVVYVQKGTEG
+165 VSVVYVLDGSNG
-177 TLYVNGQKKASA
+177 TLYVDGQKMLTAPMPKGNE
-189 TSNKISEIFGTEAPK
+189 TFSNTAPV
-204 YNWIGRSPFDND
+204 YNWIGRSPFAGDA
-216 VYLKNTKVAD
+216 YLANTKVAD
-226 IRIYDGAL
+226 IRIYDKAL
-234 TGSEVTQLALA
+234 TGGEVTRLALT

-260 LTTLNTTLK
+260 LTKLNTTLE
-269 EASTLINGDISIYTA
+269 EASTIIKGDISIYTA
-284 DAVAMLSDTYELIKA
+284 DAVAILSNTYEFIKA
-299 KSEKETLSQFVI
+299 KSEKETLSQFMI
-311 DEYVADLKAAIQNVK
+311 DEYVEVLKTTIQNVK
-326 ATQGMIFTD
+326 ATEGLVFTD
-335 TELMPAYDSS
+335 TELMPAYDSN

-401 GGSSGQ
+401 GGGSGQ

-438 VDVLMAWANTCKGIG
+438 VDVLMAWTNTCKGIG

-513 RNWRYDAT
+513 RNWRYDAS

-549 NDVFIYNQAMSY
+549 DDVFIYNQAMSY

-661 LEFQAAYNFDGRDDL
+661 LEFQAAYNFDGREDL
-676 PWVNYHYTDCH
+676 PWANYHYTDCH
-687 SAWHQAWVQGGPNGG
+687 SAWHQAWVQEGPNGG
-702 SRGEMRP
+702 SRGEIRP

-768 QHRPTLLTPK
+768 QHRPTLLTPR

-822 VDTGNWSWNTGET
+822 VDTGKWNWNTGET

-851 TYTNENGIKSEQMFS
+851 IYTNENGIKSEQMFS

-877 ISSSIYCNDTWV
+877 VSSSIYSNDTWV
-889 GATEA
+889 GTTEA
-894 VVPCGSNVTLNVAG
+894 TVPCGSNVTLNVAG

-966 NNRLVSDSLDLIVNQ
+966 NNRLVTDSLSLMANSN
-981 GDALVLYANAPENI
+981 DALVLYAKVPSTI
-995 VNVKYTWSNGTEGK
+995 VNAKYEWSNGCTSK
-1009 YLDLTEGLT
+1009 YLDLGEGLK
-1018 SGDYTLYITGENFDQ
+1018 SGDYTLRVTGEGFDESM
-1033 KLTYHVM
+1033 TFHVL
-1040 VMNENYVVLEA
+1040 VIDEKFVNLSA
-1051 GKYAIYDVENDAYLT
+1051 GNYAIHDWENDTYLT
-1066 YKNQGE
+1066 YEEGM
-1072 TMPSFTPL
+1072 TMPKFESL
-1080 VKEDGHYD
+1080 KGEIDKYD
-1088 ASQVWIAEVKGATTK
+1088 NTQVWKVEPKVSSAYV
-1103 TPKYNFSCLIGGNTP
+1103 KYNFISLVGGSTP
-1118 YLNATKMA
+1118 YLNATKMQA
-1126 KKAYFPYYIRGLIGS
+1126 KAYQPFYIRGLIGS
-1141 DHVAVRTLTK
+1141 NHVAIRTLKK
-1151 EEYWKANENGVL
+1151 EEYWKVSEQGELN
-1163 ETKGTAGLTQFPFVF
+1163 TKGQSGLSVFPFEF
-1178 IPVKD
+1178 IPVK
-1183 EELPTG
+1183 EG
-1189 ITNIGV
+1189 QITNGIQDIMDDMNAENVEYFTVAGV
-1195 SEKGENI
+1195 
-1202 NTQYYTVSGVQTNGK
+1202 K
-1217 TKGVYIQ
+1217 TDAKAPGVYL
-1224 KSTDNTGKV
+1224 KKYTTRSGKV
-1233 IIKKVIK
+1233 VTKKYSK
-1240 R
+1240 

>member
-1 MKKNRLL
+1 MKRFRLL
-8 VVFAALLNV
+8 LMFVALLNA
-17 LGMWADGANL
+17 LGIWAEEANL
-27 KLHFNFENATGGN
+27 KLHFNFENATGN
-40 VKEVISGGNIVG
+40 AVPEAVSGGTLKG
-52 TLMNNAKVETMG
+52 TLQNNAKVEKMG
-64 KYHVLNLGSENGYFD
+64 KYHVLNLGSANGYFD
-79 MGEGTGKVLAGC
+79 MGAGAGKVIAGC
-91 SDFSI
+91 TNFTI
-96 SMYYYVNAT
+96 SMYYYVNAN
-105 QDITGLGNFLFTFS
+105 QDISGLGNFLFTFS
-119 NNPACT
+119 T
-125 QTEGC
+125 QETCSSDAGC
-130 YYFYTLNTQRV
+130 YYFYALNTQRFAA
-141 GSSAAGYGSE
+141 SQAGYGSE
-151 KSVNATQVSPKGNW
+151 SSVNANVVSAKGRW
-165 VNVVYVQKGTEG
+165 VSVVYVLDGNNG
-177 TLYVNGQKKASA
+177 TLYVDGQKMLTAPMPKGNE
-189 TSNKISEIFGTEAPK
+189 TFSNTAPV
-204 YNWIGRSPFDND
+204 YNWIGRSPFAGD
-216 VYLKNTKVAD
+216 VYLANTKVAD
-226 IRIYDGAL
+226 IRIYDKAL
-234 TGSEVTQLALA
+234 TGGEVTRLALT
-245 ADDYDNEFRHGTQGN
+245 ADDYDNEFRHGTQGD
-260 LTTLNTTLK
+260 LTKLNTTLE
-269 EASTLINGDISIYTA
+269 EASTIIKGDISIYTA
-284 DAVAMLSDTYELIKA
+284 DAVAILSDTYEFIKA
-299 KSEKETLSQFVI
+299 KSEKETLSQFMI
-311 DEYVADLKAAIQNVK
+311 DEYVEVLKTTIQNVK
-326 ATQGMIFTD
+326 ATEGLVFTD
-335 TELMPAYDSS
+335 TELMPAYDSN

-387 QPTCATWPVETIIR
+387 QPTCATWPVENIIR
-401 GGSSGQ
+401 GGGSGQ

-513 RNWRYDAT
+513 RNWRYDAS

-549 NDVFIYNQAMSY
+549 DDVFIYNQAMSY

-661 LEFQAAYNFDGRDDL
+661 LEFQAAYNFDGREDL
-676 PWVNYHYTDCH
+676 PWANYHYTDCH
-687 SAWHQAWVQGGPNGG
+687 SAWHQAWVQEGPNGG
-702 SRGEMRP
+702 SRGEIRP

-822 VDTGNWSWNTGET
+822 VDTGKWNWNTGET

-851 TYTNENGIKSEQMFS
+851 IYTNENGIKSEQMFS

-877 ISSSIYCNDTWV
+877 VSSSIYSNDIWV
-889 GATEA
+889 GTTEA
-894 VVPCGSNVTLNVAG
+894 TVPCGSNVTLNVAG

-966 NNRLVSDSLDLIVNQ
+966 NNRLVTDSLSLTANSN
-981 GDALVLYANAPENI
+981 DALVLYAKVPSTI
-995 VNVKYTWSNGTEGK
+995 VNAKYEWSNGCTSK
-1009 YLDLTEGLT
+1009 YLDLGEGLE
-1018 SGDYTLYITGENFDQ
+1018 SGDYTLRVTGEGFDESM
-1033 KLTYHVM
+1033 TFHVL
-1040 VMNENYVVLEA
+1040 VIDEKFVNLSA
-1051 GKYAIYDVENDAYLT
+1051 GNYAIHDWENDTYLT
-1066 YKNQGE
+1066 YEEGM
-1072 TMPSFTPL
+1072 TMPKFESL
-1080 VKEDGHYD
+1080 KGEIDKYD
-1088 ASQVWIAEVKGATTK
+1088 NTQVWKVEPKVSSAYV
-1103 TPKYNFSCLIGGNTP
+1103 KYNFISLVGGSTP
-1118 YLNATKMA
+1118 YLNATKMQA
-1126 KKAYFPYYIRGLIGS
+1126 KAYQPFYIRGLIGS
-1141 DHVAVRTLTK
+1141 NHVAIRTLKK
-1151 EEYWKANENGVL
+1151 EEYWKVNEQGELN
-1163 ETKGTAGLTQFPFVF
+1163 TKGQSGLSVFPFEF
-1178 IPVKD
+1178 IPVK
-1183 EELPTG
+1183 EG
-1189 ITNIGV
+1189 QITNGIQDVMDDMNAENVEYFTVAGV
-1195 SEKGENI
+1195 
-1202 NTQYYTVSGVQTNGK
+1202 K
-1217 TKGVYIQ
+1217 TDAKAPGVYL
-1224 KSTDNTGKV
+1224 KKYTTRSGKV
-1233 IIKKVIK
+1233 VTKKYSK
-1240 R
+1240 

>member
-1 MKKNRLL
+1 MKRFRLL
-8 VVFAALLNV
+8 LMFVALLNA
-17 LGMWADGANL
+17 LGIWAEEANL
-27 KLHFNFENATGGN
+27 KLHFNFENATGN
-40 VKEVISGGNIVG
+40 AVPEAVSGGTLKG
-52 TLMNNAKVETMG
+52 TLQNNAKVEKMG
-64 KYHVLNLGSENGYFD
+64 KYHVLNLGSANGYFD
-79 MGEGTGKVLAGC
+79 MGAGAGKVMAEC
-91 SDFSI
+91 TNFTI
-96 SMYYYVNAT
+96 SMYYYVNAS
-105 QDITGLGNFLFTFS
+105 QDISGLGNFLFTFS
-119 NNPACT
+119 T
-125 QTEGC
+125 QETCSSDAGC
-130 YYFYTLNTQRV
+130 YYFYALNSQRFAA
-141 GSSAAGYGSE
+141 SQAGYGSE
-151 KSVNATQVSPKGNW
+151 SSVNANVVSAKGRW
-165 VNVVYVQKGTEG
+165 VSVVYVLDGSNG
-177 TLYVNGQKKASA
+177 TLYVDGQKMLTAPMPKGNE
-189 TSNKISEIFGTEAPK
+189 TFSNTAPV
-204 YNWIGRSPFDND
+204 YNWIGRSPFAGDA
-216 VYLKNTKVAD
+216 YLANTKVAD
-226 IRIYDGAL
+226 IRIYDKAL
-234 TGSEVTQLALA
+234 TGGEVTRLALT
-245 ADDYDNEFRHGTQGN
+245 ADDYDNEFRHGTQGD
-260 LTTLNTTLK
+260 LTKLNTTLE
-269 EASTLINGDISIYTA
+269 EASTIIKGDISIYTA
-284 DAVAMLSDTYELIKA
+284 DAVAILSDTYEFIKA
-299 KSEKETLSQFVI
+299 KSEKETLSQFMI
-311 DEYVADLKAAIQNVK
+311 DEYVEVLKTTIQNVK
-326 ATQGMIFTD
+326 ATEGLVFTD
-335 TELMPAYDSS
+335 TELMPAYDSN

-401 GGSSGQ
+401 GGGSGQ

-438 VDVLMAWANTCKGIG
+438 VDVLMAWANICKGIG

-513 RNWRYDAT
+513 RNWRYDAS

-549 NDVFIYNQAMSY
+549 DDVFIYNQAMSY

-661 LEFQAAYNFDGRDDL
+661 LEFQAAYNFDGREDL
-676 PWVNYHYTDCH
+676 PWANYHYTDCH
-687 SAWHQAWVQGGPNGG
+687 SAWHQAWVQEGPNGG
-702 SRGEMRP
+702 SRGEIRP

-763 GIADE
+763 GLADE

-822 VDTGNWSWNTGET
+822 VDTGKWNWNTGET

-851 TYTNENGIKSEQMFS
+851 IYTNENGIKSEQMFS

-877 ISSSIYCNDTWV
+877 VSSSIYSNDIWV
-889 GATEA
+889 GTTEA
-894 VVPCGSNVTLNVAG
+894 TVPCGSNVTLNVAG

-966 NNRLVSDSLDLIVNQ
+966 NNRLVTDSLSLTANSN
-981 GDALVLYANAPENI
+981 DALVLYAKVPSTI
-995 VNVKYTWSNGTEGK
+995 VNAKYEWSNGCTSK
-1009 YLDLTEGLT
+1009 YLDLGEGLE
-1018 SGDYTLYITGENFDQ
+1018 SGDYTLRVTGEGFDESM
-1033 KLTYHVM
+1033 TFHVL
-1040 VMNENYVVLEA
+1040 VIDEKFVNLSA
-1051 GKYAIYDVENDAYLT
+1051 GNYAIHDWENDTYLT
-1066 YKNQGE
+1066 YEEGM
-1072 TMPSFTPL
+1072 TMPKFESL
-1080 VKEDGHYD
+1080 KGEIDKYD
-1088 ASQVWIAEVKGATTK
+1088 NTQVWKVEPKVSSAYV
-1103 TPKYNFSCLIGGNTP
+1103 KYNFISLLGGSTP
-1118 YLNATKMA
+1118 YLNATKMQA
-1126 KKAYFPYYIRGLIGS
+1126 KAYQPFYIRGLIGS
-1141 DHVAVRTLTK
+1141 NHVAIRTLKK
-1151 EEYWKANENGVL
+1151 EEYWKVNEQGELN
-1163 ETKGTAGLTQFPFVF
+1163 TKGQSGLSVFPFEF
-1178 IPVKD
+1178 IPVK
-1183 EELPTG
+1183 EG
-1189 ITNIGV
+1189 QITNGIQDVMDDMNAENVEYFTVAGV
-1195 SEKGENI
+1195 
-1202 NTQYYTVSGVQTNGK
+1202 K
-1217 TKGVYIQ
+1217 TDAKAPGVYL
-1224 KSTDNTGKV
+1224 KKYTTRSGKV
-1233 IIKKVIK
+1233 VTKKYSK
-1240 R
+1240 